1 MKKRI
6 ASVLVALVMVLSL
19 VPKTSW
25 AWTSTVTTL
34 EQLKSAMSELSYN
47 NTIEIV
53 VSGTIEISETL
64 NIRPTR
70 TTNGSMAW
78 YEYYNQRVVISGAD
92 ANSKL
97 VRAEGFKGSLF
108 NLTGEQGY
116 SGAGGSDHPAY
127 ATLTL
132 KDITVDGGGDKTT
145 ATDPAIYLSRYST
158 LTLDDGAVLRNCKS
172 QYYDGGAAGLYTSTS
187 EFVMNGTA
195 RMEDNEADYG
205 GGVYIGNILAS
216 FTMNGGTIANN
227 TATKYGGGVYCEA
240 NKQYGSNDTAKINLN
255 GGTITGNTAGIAG
268 GGVYFGGMTTCKVAG
283 TVNITGNT
291 QGDDKAASNL
301 HVAASAEDQ
310 AVLAGNVSSDSR
322 IGLNA
327 DLIPAYR
334 IVRGSSDTN
343 VFTSDRTNCAVT
355 KNGSV
360 SFNLDLLAN
369 EEHTHCACLQNQS
382 YGPYHDHDQ
391 DTKWVGIS
399 SLKSVKSYGCYY
411 LLNDVITT
419 DEGWGSDLDDVQIC
433 LNGHNIILENGYYRP
448 YIHVTNYHTLTITDC
463 AEEAGQITRKD
474 TADPKGT
481 CIIEIDAGCRFNM
494 FGGEIAGLDSSEN
507 SAPYPAAVFNRGTF
521 NLCGGKITGNKSH
534 AVYNENATMNLY
546 GGEIS
551 GNDTTYTDAS
561 AGAAVVLVSGSTLN
575 MTGGTIKD
583 NISNT
588 LGGGVYAKGLQSRSS
603 TMNFSGG
610 EISGNRV
617 NSTNDDLGF
626 DGGGGVYVD
635 LYAALDL
642 SGTARISGNYACA
655 VDYKESATFGGGFGG
670 GVYVAGTFDMRGGEI
685 CDNFAGLA
693 NYKNKYGNDDRR
705 GGDGGGV
712 YLYSKS
718 SFSMSG
724 GSIQDN
730 TVDDRGGG
738 VFVRGYDHT
747 ITLSGRSI
755 IQNNVDKD
763 DQDNNLYLENSSQ
776 QVSARRLSSGADIG
790 ISSGRTLAS
799 GQTVQ
804 ISSDACT
811 GSIQYV
817 SADRAGYETYLNSEG
832 LIYLRLKTYQVSVT
846 LPNGLTYKN
855 GGRLTQDC
863 LDLTPITISVTD
875 PDNYYIPDG
884 YSVTLNGITAAKVD
898 SYTIRVTGTAT
909 ADTAMTL
916 TAPTEKTAQ
925 TQPPTGL
932 TVTHPQSRTGYGRI
946 NGTNSSME
954 YRPVGGTRWS
964 QCGSAFTS
972 ALAGTYEVR
981 YAATETRKPSPS
993 TTVTLN
999 QYLEAIPVPTVYGP
1013 FTYNGNW
1020 QYGLLPGE
1028 VYGYELVGNGY
1039 RACRVGTYTVTVRPA
1054 AGFKWS
1060 DGTTGEKKLR
1070 WEIVKRTPAAG
1081 DFTFIAPENLEY
1093 DGTAKEAAVRWS
1105 TGGDRAMGMGYW
1117 PDNTFTVIYKQ
1128 NGKVV
1133 AAPTD
1138 MGTYQV
1144 YVTVPGNEDIN
1155 AVSELTD
1162 PSWTFT
1168 ITHTGNHQWG
1178 DWQHDDTQH
1187 WRSCAVPGCQ
1197 VKDSL
1202 GSHDGTAT
1210 CTERATCSICGAT
1223 YGTTDPNHHDLT
1235 HHDGTAATCTQP
1247 GSLEYWQCSD
1257 CHKLFADAAAAQ
1269 PITDTVIPAT
1279 HHANAQRTAGDPAT
1293 CTQDGCAAYWYCPD
1307 CGSYFADADGKLDES
1322 KTYTGPEDFY
1332 QEAMG
1337 HSFTHY
1343 VYDNNATYDDDGT
1356 ETAQCDHGCGLTDT
1370 RTKVGSKLI
1379 DEAAP
1384 AVEGV
1389 TDGGT
1394 YCLTAEITVTDPN
1407 LESVTLNGQP
1417 VELVDG
1423 KLTVSAA
1430 EGVQTLTA
1438 TDRFGNTVTVTFTV
1452 NAQHTEG
1459 EGKITTP
1466 ATTEREGVKTYAC
1479 TVCGQVLRTESVA
1492 KLPAPAEPTTPAVPT
1507 GDTGDTGL
1515 WMGLAALCGMSLAA
1529 LLRTGKRKEQ

>member
-132 KDITVDGGGDKTT
+132 KDITVDGGGDKTV

-172 QYYDGGAAGLYTSTS
+172 QHYDGGAAGLYTSTS

-369 EEHTHCACLQNQS
+369 EEHIHCACLQNQS

-411 LLNDVITT
+411 LLNDVTTT
-419 DEGWGSDLDDVQIC
+419 DEGWGSDLDDVRIC

-481 CIIEIDAGCRFNM
+481 CIIEIDAGCKFNM
-494 FGGEIAGLDSSEN
+494 FGGEITGLDSSEN

-626 DGGGGVYVD
+626 DGGGVYVD

-1269 PITDTVIPAT
+1269 PITDTVIPAI
-1279 HHANAQRTAGDPAT
+1279 HHANARRTAGDPAT
-1293 CTQDGCAAYWYCPD
+1293 CTQDGYAAYWYCPD

-1384 AVEGV
+1384 TVEGV

-1507 GDTGDTGL
+1507 GDTGGTGL

>member
-1 MKKRI
+1 
-6 ASVLVALVMVLSL
+6 
-19 VPKTSW
+19 
-25 AWTSTVTTL
+25 
-34 EQLKSAMSELSYN
+34 
-47 NTIEIV
+47 
-53 VSGTIEISETL
+53 
-64 NIRPTR
+64 
-70 TTNGSMAW
+70 
-78 YEYYNQRVVISGAD
+78 
-92 ANSKL
+92 
-97 VRAEGFKGSLF
+97 
-108 NLTGEQGY
+108 
-116 SGAGGSDHPAY
+116 
-127 ATLTL
+127 
-132 KDITVDGGGDKTT
+132 
-145 ATDPAIYLSRYST
+145 
-158 LTLDDGAVLRNCKS
+158 
-172 QYYDGGAAGLYTSTS
+172 
-187 EFVMNGTA
+187 
-195 RMEDNEADYG
+195 
-205 GGVYIGNILAS
+205 
-216 FTMNGGTIANN
+216 
-227 TATKYGGGVYCEA
+227 
-240 NKQYGSNDTAKINLN
+240 
-255 GGTITGNTAGIAG
+255 
-268 GGVYFGGMTTCKVAG
+268 MTTCKVAG

-334 IVRGSSDTN
+334 IVQGSSDTN
-343 VFTSDRTNCAVT
+343 VFTSDRANCAVT

-369 EEHTHCACLQNQS
+369 EKHIHCVCLQNQS

-411 LLNDVITT
+411 LLNDVTT
-419 DEGWGSDLDDVQIC
+419 NDEGWGSDLDDVRIC

-481 CIIEIDAGCRFNM
+481 RIIEIDAGCKFNM
-494 FGGEIAGLDSSEN
+494 FGGEITGLDSSEN
-507 SAPYPAAVFNRGTF
+507 SAPYPTAVSNRGTF
-521 NLCGGKITGNKSH
+521 NLCGGKITGS
-534 AVYNENATMNLY
+534 
-546 GGEIS
+546 
-551 GNDTTYTDAS
+551 
-561 AGAAVVLVSGSTLN
+561 
-575 MTGGTIKD
+575 
-583 NISNT
+583 
-588 LGGGVYAKGLQSRSS
+588 
-603 TMNFSGG
+603 
-610 EISGNRV
+610 RV

-626 DGGGGVYVD
+626 D
-635 LYAALDL
+635 
-642 SGTARISGNYACA
+642 
-655 VDYKESATFGGGFGG
+655 
-670 GVYVAGTFDMRGGEI
+670 
-685 CDNFAGLA
+685 
-693 NYKNKYGNDDRR
+693 
-705 GGDGGGV
+705 
-712 YLYSKS
+712 
-718 SFSMSG
+718 
-724 GSIQDN
+724 
-730 TVDDRGGG
+730 GGG

-747 ITLSGRSI
+747 ITLSGLSI

-763 DQDNNLYLENSSQ
+763 NQDNNLYLENSSQ

-804 ISSDACT
+804 ISSDAYT

-855 GGRLTQDC
+855 GGQLTQDC

-954 YRPVGGTRWS
+954 YRPVGGTSWS

-1028 VYGYELVGNGY
+1028 VYGYELVGSGY

-1060 DGTTGEKKLR
+1060 DGTTGEKKLQ
-1070 WEIVKRTPAAG
+1070 WEIVKRTPTAG
-1081 DFTFIAPENLEY
+1081 DFTFTAPESLEY
-1093 DGTAKEAAVRWS
+1093 DGTAKEATVRWS
-1105 TGGDRAMGMGYW
+1105 TGVDRTMGMGYW

-1210 CTERATCSICGAT
+1210 CTERATCSICGAA
-1223 YGTTDPNHHDLT
+1223 YGTTDPNHHGLT

-1293 CTQDGCAAYWYCPD
+1293 CTQDGYAAYWYCPD

-1322 KTYTGPEDFY
+1322 ETYTGPEDFY

-1384 AVEGV
+1384 TVEGV

-1452 NAQHTEG
+1452 NAQHTKG

-1479 TVCGQVLRTESVA
+1479 TVCGQVLRTESVT

>member
-108 NLTGEQGY
+108 NLMGEQGY

-127 ATLTL
+127 AALTL

-172 QYYDGGAAGLYTSTS
+172 QHYDGGAAGLYTSTS

-360 SFNLDLLAN
+360 NFNLDLLAN
-369 EEHTHCACLQNQS
+369 EEHTHCVCLQNQS
-382 YGPYHDHDQ
+382 YGPYHDHDE

-411 LLNDVITT
+411 LLNDVTTT

-463 AEEAGQITRKD
+463 AEEAGQITRKN
-474 TADPKGT
+474 TADPKGA
-481 CIIEIDAGCRFNM
+481 CIVEIDAGCKFNM
-494 FGGEIAGLDSSEN
+494 FGGEITGLDSSEN

-588 LGGGVYAKGLQSRSS
+588 LGGGVYVKGLQSRSS
-603 TMNFSGG
+603 ALNLSGG

-635 LYAALDL
+635 LYATLDL

-685 CDNFAGLA
+685 CGNFAGLA

-954 YRPVGGTRWS
+954 YRPVGGTSWS

-1028 VYGYELVGNGY
+1028 VYGYELVGSGY

-1060 DGTTGEKKLR
+1060 DGTTGEKKLQ

-1093 DGTAKEAAVRWS
+1093 DGTAKEATVRWS

-1117 PDNTFTVIYKQ
+1117 PDNTFTVLYKQ
-1128 NGKVV
+1128 NGKAV

-1168 ITHTGNHQWG
+1168 ITHTGNHRWG

-1223 YGTTDPNHHDLT
+1223 YGTKDPNHHDLT

-1307 CGSYFADADGKLDES
+1307 CGSYFADADGKLDGS

-1370 RTKVGSKLI
+1370 RTKVGSRLI

-1459 EGKITTP
+1459 DGKITTP

-1507 GDTGDTGL
+1507 GDTGNTGL

>member
-34 EQLKSAMSELSYN
+34 EQLKSAISELSYN

-78 YEYYNQRVVISGAD
+78 YEYYSQRVVISGAD

-108 NLTGEQGY
+108 NLMGEQGY

-127 ATLTL
+127 AALTL
-132 KDITVDGGGDKTT
+132 KDITVDGGGDKTA
-145 ATDPAIYLSRYST
+145 ATNPAIYVSRYGT

-172 QYYDGGAAGLYTSTS
+172 QYYAGGAVGLFAGTS

-205 GGVYIGNILAS
+205 GGVYVANILAA

-227 TATKYGGGVYCEA
+227 TATKYGGVYCEA
-240 NKQYGSNDTAKINLN
+240 NKQYGSEDTAKINLN

-343 VFTSDRTNCAVT
+343 VFTSDRANCAVT

-369 EEHTHCACLQNQS
+369 EEHIHCVCLQNQS
-382 YGPYHDHDQ
+382 YGPYHDHDK

-411 LLNDVITT
+411 LLNDVTTT

-463 AEEAGQITRKD
+463 AEGAGQITRKD

-481 CIIEIDAGCRFNM
+481 RIIEIDAGCKFNM
-494 FGGEIAGLDSSEN
+494 FGGEITGLDSSEN

-521 NLCGGKITGNKSH
+521 NLCGGKITGS
-534 AVYNENATMNLY
+534 
-546 GGEIS
+546 
-551 GNDTTYTDAS
+551 
-561 AGAAVVLVSGSTLN
+561 
-575 MTGGTIKD
+575 
-583 NISNT
+583 
-588 LGGGVYAKGLQSRSS
+588 
-603 TMNFSGG
+603 
-610 EISGNRV
+610 RV

-626 DGGGGVYVD
+626 DGGGV
-635 LYAALDL
+635 
-642 SGTARISGNYACA
+642 
-655 VDYKESATFGGGFGG
+655 
-670 GVYVAGTFDMRGGEI
+670 
-685 CDNFAGLA
+685 FA
-693 NYKNKYGNDDRR
+693 
-705 GGDGGGV
+705 
-712 YLYSKS
+712 
-718 SFSMSG
+718 
-724 GSIQDN
+724 
-730 TVDDRGGG
+730 
-738 VFVRGYDHT
+738 RGYDHT

-763 DQDNNLYLENSSQ
+763 NQDNNLYLENSSQ

-855 GGRLTQDC
+855 GGQLTQDC

-916 TAPTEKTAQ
+916 TAPTEKTVQ

-932 TVTHPQSRTGYGRI
+932 TVTHP
-946 NGTNSSME
+946 
-954 YRPVGGTRWS
+954 
-964 QCGSAFTS
+964 
-972 ALAGTYEVR
+972 
-981 YAATETRKPSPS
+981 
-993 TTVTLN
+993 
-999 QYLEAIPVPTVYGP
+999 
-1013 FTYNGNW
+1013 
-1020 QYGLLPGE
+1020 
-1028 VYGYELVGNGY
+1028 
-1039 RACRVGTYTVTVRPA
+1039 
-1054 AGFKWS
+1054 
-1060 DGTTGEKKLR
+1060 
-1070 WEIVKRTPAAG
+1070 
-1081 DFTFIAPENLEY
+1081 
-1093 DGTAKEAAVRWS
+1093 
-1105 TGGDRAMGMGYW
+1105 
-1117 PDNTFTVIYKQ
+1117 
-1128 NGKVV
+1128 
-1133 AAPTD
+1133 
-1138 MGTYQV
+1138 
-1144 YVTVPGNEDIN
+1144 
-1155 AVSELTD
+1155 
-1162 PSWTFT
+1162 
-1168 ITHTGNHQWG
+1168 
-1178 DWQHDDTQH
+1178 
-1187 WRSCAVPGCQ
+1187 
-1197 VKDSL
+1197 
-1202 GSHDGTAT
+1202 
-1210 CTERATCSICGAT
+1210 
-1223 YGTTDPNHHDLT
+1223 
-1235 HHDGTAATCTQP
+1235 
-1247 GSLEYWQCSD
+1247 
-1257 CHKLFADAAAAQ
+1257 
-1269 PITDTVIPAT
+1269 
-1279 HHANAQRTAGDPAT
+1279 
-1293 CTQDGCAAYWYCPD
+1293 
-1307 CGSYFADADGKLDES
+1307 
-1322 KTYTGPEDFY
+1322 
-1332 QEAMG
+1332 
-1337 HSFTHY
+1337 
-1343 VYDNNATYDDDGT
+1343 
-1356 ETAQCDHGCGLTDT
+1356 
-1370 RTKVGSKLI
+1370 
-1379 DEAAP
+1379 
-1384 AVEGV
+1384 
-1389 TDGGT
+1389 
-1394 YCLTAEITVTDPN
+1394 
-1407 LESVTLNGQP
+1407 
-1417 VELVDG
+1417 
-1423 KLTVSAA
+1423 
-1430 EGVQTLTA
+1430 
-1438 TDRFGNTVTVTFTV
+1438 
-1452 NAQHTEG
+1452 
-1459 EGKITTP
+1459 
-1466 ATTEREGVKTYAC
+1466 
-1479 TVCGQVLRTESVA
+1479 
-1492 KLPAPAEPTTPAVPT
+1492 
-1507 GDTGDTGL
+1507 
-1515 WMGLAALCGMSLAA
+1515 
-1529 LLRTGKRKEQ
+1529 

>member
-108 NLTGEQGY
+108 NLRGEQGY

-132 KDITVDGGGDKTT
+132 KDITVDGGGDKTV

-172 QYYDGGAAGLYTSTS
+172 QHYDGGAAGLYTSTS

-195 RMEDNEADYG
+195 RMEENEADYG

-240 NKQYGSNDTAKINLN
+240 SKRYGSEDTAKINLN

-369 EEHTHCACLQNQS
+369 EEHTHCVCLQNQS

-411 LLNDVITT
+411 LLNDVTTT
-419 DEGWGSDLDDVQIC
+419 DEGWGSDLDDVRIC

-481 CIIEIDAGCRFNM
+481 CIVEIDAGCKFNM
-494 FGGEIAGLDSSEN
+494 FGGEITGLDSSEN

-588 LGGGVYAKGLQSRSS
+588 LGGGVYVKGLQSRSS

-635 LYAALDL
+635 LYATLDL

-763 DQDNNLYLENSSQ
+763 NQDNNLYLENSSQ

-1028 VYGYELVGNGY
+1028 VYGYELVGSGY

-1060 DGTTGEKKLR
+1060 DGTTGEKKLQ
-1070 WEIVKRTPAAG
+1070 WEIVKRTPTAG
-1081 DFTFIAPENLEY
+1081 DFTFTAPGNLEY
-1093 DGTAKEAAVRWS
+1093 DGTAKEATVRWS
-1105 TGGDRAMGMGYW
+1105 TGSNWTMGMGYW
-1117 PDNTFTVIYKQ
+1117 PDNTFTVLYKQ

-1168 ITHTGNHQWG
+1168 ITHTGNHRWG

-1187 WRSCAVPGCQ
+1187 WRPCAVPGCQ

-1257 CHKLFADAAAAQ
+1257 CHKLFADAGATQ

-1279 HHANAQRTAGDPAT
+1279 HHANARRTAGDPAT
-1293 CTQDGCAAYWYCPD
+1293 CTQDGYAAYWYCPD
-1307 CGSYFADADGKLDES
+1307 CGSYFADAAGKLDES

-1389 TDGGT
+1389 MDGGT

-1407 LESVTLNGQP
+1407 LKSVTLNGQP

-1479 TVCGQVLRTESVA
+1479 TVCGQVLRTESVT

-1529 LLRTGKRKEQ
+1529 LLRSGKRKEQ

>member
-34 EQLKSAMSELSYN
+34 EQLKSAISELSYN

-78 YEYYNQRVVISGAD
+78 YEYYSQRVVISGAD

-108 NLTGEQGY
+108 NLMGEQGY

-127 ATLTL
+127 AALTL
-132 KDITVDGGGDKTT
+132 KDITVDGGGDKTA
-145 ATDPAIYLSRYST
+145 ATNPAIYVSRYGT

-172 QYYDGGAAGLYTSTS
+172 QYYAGGAVGLFAGTS
-187 EFVMNGTA
+187 EFVMNGAA

-205 GGVYIGNILAS
+205 GGVYVANILAA

-227 TATKYGGGVYCEA
+227 TATKYGGVYCEA
-240 NKQYGSNDTAKINLN
+240 NKQYGSEDTAKINLN

-343 VFTSDRTNCAVT
+343 VFTSDRANCAVT

-369 EEHTHCACLQNQS
+369 EEHIHCVCLQNQS
-382 YGPYHDHDQ
+382 YGPYHDHDK

-411 LLNDVITT
+411 LLNDVTTT

-474 TADPKGT
+474 TVDPKGT
-481 CIIEIDAGCRFNM
+481 RIIEIDAGCKFNM
-494 FGGEIAGLDSSEN
+494 FGGEITGLDSSEN

-521 NLCGGKITGNKSH
+521 NLCGGKITGS
-534 AVYNENATMNLY
+534 
-546 GGEIS
+546 
-551 GNDTTYTDAS
+551 
-561 AGAAVVLVSGSTLN
+561 
-575 MTGGTIKD
+575 
-583 NISNT
+583 
-588 LGGGVYAKGLQSRSS
+588 
-603 TMNFSGG
+603 
-610 EISGNRV
+610 RV

-626 DGGGGVYVD
+626 D
-635 LYAALDL
+635 
-642 SGTARISGNYACA
+642 
-655 VDYKESATFGGGFGG
+655 
-670 GVYVAGTFDMRGGEI
+670 
-685 CDNFAGLA
+685 
-693 NYKNKYGNDDRR
+693 
-705 GGDGGGV
+705 
-712 YLYSKS
+712 
-718 SFSMSG
+718 
-724 GSIQDN
+724 
-730 TVDDRGGG
+730 GGG

-747 ITLSGRSI
+747 ITLSGLSI

-763 DQDNNLYLENSSQ
+763 NQDNNLYLENSSQ

-855 GGRLTQDC
+855 GGQLTQDC

-875 PDNYYIPDG
+875 LDNYYIPDG

-954 YRPVGGTRWS
+954 YRPVGGTSWS

-1028 VYGYELVGNGY
+1028 VYGYELVGSGY

-1060 DGTTGEKKLR
+1060 DGTTGEKKLQ
-1070 WEIVKRTPAAG
+1070 WEIVKRTPTAG
-1081 DFTFIAPENLEY
+1081 DFTFTAPENLEY
-1093 DGTAKEAAVRWS
+1093 DGTAKEATVRWS
-1105 TGGDRAMGMGYW
+1105 TGGDRTMGMGYW

-1178 DWQHDDTQH
+1178 DWRHDDTQH

-1197 VKDSL
+1197 LKDSL

-1210 CTERATCSICGAT
+1210 CTERATCSICGAA
-1223 YGTTDPNHHDLT
+1223 YDTTDPNHHDLT

-1269 PITDTVIPAT
+1269 PITDTVIPAS

-1293 CTQDGCAAYWYCPD
+1293 CTQDGCAAYWHCPD

-1322 KTYTGPEDFY
+1322 ETYTGPEDFY

-1384 AVEGV
+1384 TVEGV

-1479 TVCGQVLRTESVA
+1479 TVCGQVLRTESVT

>member
-34 EQLKSAMSELSYN
+34 EQLKSAISELSYN

-78 YEYYNQRVVISGAD
+78 YEYYSQRVVISGAD

-108 NLTGEQGY
+108 NLMGEQGY

-127 ATLTL
+127 AALTL
-132 KDITVDGGGDKTT
+132 KDITVDGGGDKTA
-145 ATDPAIYLSRYST
+145 ATNPAIYVSRYGT

-172 QYYDGGAAGLYTSTS
+172 QYYAGGAVVLFAGTS

-205 GGVYIGNILAS
+205 GGVYVANILAA

-227 TATKYGGGVYCEA
+227 TATKYGGVYCEA
-240 NKQYGSNDTAKINLN
+240 NKQYGSEDTAKINLN

-343 VFTSDRTNCAVT
+343 VFTSDRANCAVT

-369 EEHTHCACLQNQS
+369 EEHIHCVCLQNQS

-411 LLNDVITT
+411 LLNDVTT
-419 DEGWGSDLDDVQIC
+419 NDEGWGSDLDDVRIC

-481 CIIEIDAGCRFNM
+481 RIIEIDAGCKFNM
-494 FGGEIAGLDSSEN
+494 FGGEITGLDSSEN
-507 SAPYPAAVFNRGTF
+507 SAPYPTAVSNRGTF
-521 NLCGGKITGNKSH
+521 NLCGGKITGS
-534 AVYNENATMNLY
+534 
-546 GGEIS
+546 
-551 GNDTTYTDAS
+551 
-561 AGAAVVLVSGSTLN
+561 
-575 MTGGTIKD
+575 
-583 NISNT
+583 
-588 LGGGVYAKGLQSRSS
+588 
-603 TMNFSGG
+603 
-610 EISGNRV
+610 RV

-626 DGGGGVYVD
+626 DGGGV
-635 LYAALDL
+635 
-642 SGTARISGNYACA
+642 
-655 VDYKESATFGGGFGG
+655 
-670 GVYVAGTFDMRGGEI
+670 
-685 CDNFAGLA
+685 FA
-693 NYKNKYGNDDRR
+693 
-705 GGDGGGV
+705 
-712 YLYSKS
+712 
-718 SFSMSG
+718 
-724 GSIQDN
+724 
-730 TVDDRGGG
+730 
-738 VFVRGYDHT
+738 RGYDHT

-763 DQDNNLYLENSSQ
+763 NQDNNLYLENSSQ

-855 GGRLTQDC
+855 GGQLTQDC

-954 YRPVGGTRWS
+954 YRPVGGTSWS

-1028 VYGYELVGNGY
+1028 VYGYELVGSGY

-1060 DGTTGEKKLR
+1060 DGTTGEKKLQ
-1070 WEIVKRTPAAG
+1070 WEIVKRTPTAG
-1081 DFTFIAPENLEY
+1081 DFTFTAPESLEY
-1093 DGTAKEAAVRWS
+1093 DGTAKEATVRWS
-1105 TGGDRAMGMGYW
+1105 TGVDRTMGMGYW
-1117 PDNTFTVIYKQ
+1117 PDNTFTVIYEQ

-1210 CTERATCSICGAT
+1210 CTERATCSICGAA
-1223 YGTTDPNHHDLT
+1223 YGTTDPNHHGLT

-1269 PITDTVIPAT
+1269 PITDTVIPAS

-1293 CTQDGCAAYWYCPD
+1293 CTQDGCAAYWHCPD

-1322 KTYTGPEDFY
+1322 ETYTGPEDFY

-1384 AVEGV
+1384 TVEGV

-1479 TVCGQVLRTESVA
+1479 TVCGQVLRTESVT

>member
-34 EQLKSAMSELSYN
+34 EQLKSAISELSYN

-108 NLTGEQGY
+108 NLRGEQGY

-127 ATLTL
+127 AALTL
-132 KDITVDGGGDKTT
+132 KDITVDGGGDKTV
-145 ATDPAIYLSRYST
+145 ATDPAIYLSQYST

-172 QYYDGGAAGLYTSTS
+172 QHYDGGAAGLYTSTS

-240 NKQYGSNDTAKINLN
+240 SKRYGSEDTAKINLN

-291 QGDDKAASNL
+291 QGDDKTASNL

-355 KNGSV
+355 KNKSV
-360 SFNLDLLAN
+360 SFSLDLLAN
-369 EEHTHCACLQNQS
+369 EEHIHCACLQNQS
-382 YGPYHDHDQ
+382 YGPYHDHDK

-399 SLKSVKSYGCYY
+399 SLKSIKGYGCYY
-411 LLNDVITT
+411 LLNDVTTT
-419 DEGWGSDLDDVQIC
+419 DEGWGSDLDDVRIC

-463 AEEAGQITRKD
+463 AQEAGQITRKN
-474 TADPKGT
+474 TADPKGA
-481 CIIEIDAGCRFNM
+481 CIVEIDAGCKFNM
-494 FGGEIAGLDSSEN
+494 FGGEITGLDSSEN
-507 SAPYPAAVFNRGTF
+507 SAPYPSAVFNRGTF

-534 AVYNENATMNLY
+534 AVYNENATMDLY

-551 GNDTTYTDAS
+551 RNDTTYTDAS

-575 MTGGTIKD
+575 MSGGTIKD

-588 LGGGVYAKGLQSRSS
+588 LGGGVYVKGIQSRSS

-635 LYAALDL
+635 LYATLDL

-670 GVYVAGTFDMRGGEI
+670 GVYVAGTFNMRGGEI

-925 TQPPTGL
+925 TQPPMGL

-1028 VYGYELVGNGY
+1028 VYGYELVGSGY
-1039 RACRVGTYTVTVRPA
+1039 SACRVGTYTVTVRPA

-1060 DGTTGEKKLR
+1060 DGTTGEKKLQ
-1070 WEIVKRTPAAG
+1070 WEIVKRTPTAG
-1081 DFTFIAPENLEY
+1081 DFTFTAPENLEY
-1093 DGTAKEAAVRWS
+1093 DGTAKEATVRWS
-1105 TGGDRAMGMGYW
+1105 TGGDRTMGMGYW

-1210 CTERATCSICGAT
+1210 CTERATCSICGAA

-1269 PITDTVIPAT
+1269 PIIDTVIPAT

-1293 CTQDGCAAYWYCPD
+1293 CTQDGCAAYCYCPD
-1307 CGSYFADADGKLDES
+1307 CASYFADADGKLDGS

-1370 RTKVGSKLI
+1370 RTKVGSRLI

-1459 EGKITTP
+1459 DGKITTP

-1507 GDTGDTGL
+1507 GDTGNTGL

>member
-1 MKKRI
+1 
-6 ASVLVALVMVLSL
+6 
-19 VPKTSW
+19 
-25 AWTSTVTTL
+25 
-34 EQLKSAMSELSYN
+34 
-47 NTIEIV
+47 
-53 VSGTIEISETL
+53 
-64 NIRPTR
+64 
-70 TTNGSMAW
+70 
-78 YEYYNQRVVISGAD
+78 
-92 ANSKL
+92 
-97 VRAEGFKGSLF
+97 
-108 NLTGEQGY
+108 
-116 SGAGGSDHPAY
+116 
-127 ATLTL
+127 
-132 KDITVDGGGDKTT
+132 
-145 ATDPAIYLSRYST
+145 
-158 LTLDDGAVLRNCKS
+158 
-172 QYYDGGAAGLYTSTS
+172 
-187 EFVMNGTA
+187 
-195 RMEDNEADYG
+195 
-205 GGVYIGNILAS
+205 
-216 FTMNGGTIANN
+216 
-227 TATKYGGGVYCEA
+227 
-240 NKQYGSNDTAKINLN
+240 
-255 GGTITGNTAGIAG
+255 
-268 GGVYFGGMTTCKVAG
+268 MTTCKVAG

-334 IVRGSSDTN
+334 IVQGSSDTN
-343 VFTSDRTNCAVT
+343 VFTSDRANCAVT

-369 EEHTHCACLQNQS
+369 EKHIHCVCLQNQS

-411 LLNDVITT
+411 LLNDVTT
-419 DEGWGSDLDDVQIC
+419 NDEGWGSDLDDVRIC

-481 CIIEIDAGCRFNM
+481 RIIEIDAGCKFNM
-494 FGGEIAGLDSSEN
+494 FGGEITGLDSSEN
-507 SAPYPAAVFNRGTF
+507 SAPYPTAVSNRGTF
-521 NLCGGKITGNKSH
+521 NLCGGKITGS
-534 AVYNENATMNLY
+534 
-546 GGEIS
+546 
-551 GNDTTYTDAS
+551 
-561 AGAAVVLVSGSTLN
+561 
-575 MTGGTIKD
+575 
-583 NISNT
+583 
-588 LGGGVYAKGLQSRSS
+588 
-603 TMNFSGG
+603 
-610 EISGNRV
+610 RV

-626 DGGGGVYVD
+626 D
-635 LYAALDL
+635 
-642 SGTARISGNYACA
+642 
-655 VDYKESATFGGGFGG
+655 
-670 GVYVAGTFDMRGGEI
+670 
-685 CDNFAGLA
+685 
-693 NYKNKYGNDDRR
+693 
-705 GGDGGGV
+705 
-712 YLYSKS
+712 
-718 SFSMSG
+718 
-724 GSIQDN
+724 
-730 TVDDRGGG
+730 GG

-747 ITLSGRSI
+747 ITLSGLSI

-763 DQDNNLYLENSSQ
+763 NQDNNLYLENSSQ

-804 ISSDACT
+804 ISSDAYT

-855 GGRLTQDC
+855 GGQLTQDC

-916 TAPTEKTAQ
+916 TAPTEKTVQ

-954 YRPVGGTRWS
+954 YRPVGGTSWS

-981 YAATETRKPSPS
+981 YAATEPRKPSPS

-1028 VYGYELVGNGY
+1028 VYGYELVGSGY

-1060 DGTTGEKKLR
+1060 DGTTGEKKLQ
-1070 WEIVKRTPAAG
+1070 WEIVKRTPTAG
-1081 DFTFIAPENLEY
+1081 DFTFTAPESLEY
-1093 DGTAKEAAVRWS
+1093 DGTAKEATVRWS
-1105 TGGDRAMGMGYW
+1105 TGVDRTMGMGYW
-1117 PDNTFTVIYKQ
+1117 PDNTFTVIYEQ

-1210 CTERATCSICGAT
+1210 CTERATCSICGAA
-1223 YGTTDPNHHDLT
+1223 YGTTDPNHHGLT

-1293 CTQDGCAAYWYCPD
+1293 CTQDGYAAYWYCPD

-1322 KTYTGPEDFY
+1322 ETYTGPEDFY

-1389 TDGGT
+1389 
-1394 YCLTAEITVTDPN
+1394 
-1407 LESVTLNGQP
+1407 
-1417 VELVDG
+1417 
-1423 KLTVSAA
+1423 
-1430 EGVQTLTA
+1430 
-1438 TDRFGNTVTVTFTV
+1438 
-1452 NAQHTEG
+1452 
-1459 EGKITTP
+1459 
-1466 ATTEREGVKTYAC
+1466 KTYAC

-1492 KLPAPAEPTTPAVPT
+1492 KLPAPTEPTTSAVPT

>member
-1 MKKRI
+1 
-6 ASVLVALVMVLSL
+6 
-19 VPKTSW
+19 
-25 AWTSTVTTL
+25 
-34 EQLKSAMSELSYN
+34 
-47 NTIEIV
+47 
-53 VSGTIEISETL
+53 
-64 NIRPTR
+64 
-70 TTNGSMAW
+70 
-78 YEYYNQRVVISGAD
+78 
-92 ANSKL
+92 
-97 VRAEGFKGSLF
+97 
-108 NLTGEQGY
+108 
-116 SGAGGSDHPAY
+116 
-127 ATLTL
+127 
-132 KDITVDGGGDKTT
+132 
-145 ATDPAIYLSRYST
+145 
-158 LTLDDGAVLRNCKS
+158 
-172 QYYDGGAAGLYTSTS
+172 
-187 EFVMNGTA
+187 
-195 RMEDNEADYG
+195 
-205 GGVYIGNILAS
+205 
-216 FTMNGGTIANN
+216 
-227 TATKYGGGVYCEA
+227 
-240 NKQYGSNDTAKINLN
+240 
-255 GGTITGNTAGIAG
+255 
-268 GGVYFGGMTTCKVAG
+268 MTTCKVAG

-334 IVRGSSDTN
+334 IVQGSSDTN
-343 VFTSDRTNCAVT
+343 VFTSDRANCAVT

-369 EEHTHCACLQNQS
+369 EKHIHCVCLQNQS

-411 LLNDVITT
+411 LLNDVTT
-419 DEGWGSDLDDVQIC
+419 NDEGWGSDLDDVRIC

-481 CIIEIDAGCRFNM
+481 RIIEIDAGCKFNM
-494 FGGEIAGLDSSEN
+494 FGGEITGLDSSEN
-507 SAPYPAAVFNRGTF
+507 SAPYPTAVSNRGTF
-521 NLCGGKITGNKSH
+521 NLCGGKITGS
-534 AVYNENATMNLY
+534 
-546 GGEIS
+546 
-551 GNDTTYTDAS
+551 
-561 AGAAVVLVSGSTLN
+561 
-575 MTGGTIKD
+575 
-583 NISNT
+583 
-588 LGGGVYAKGLQSRSS
+588 
-603 TMNFSGG
+603 
-610 EISGNRV
+610 RV

-626 DGGGGVYVD
+626 D
-635 LYAALDL
+635 
-642 SGTARISGNYACA
+642 
-655 VDYKESATFGGGFGG
+655 
-670 GVYVAGTFDMRGGEI
+670 
-685 CDNFAGLA
+685 
-693 NYKNKYGNDDRR
+693 
-705 GGDGGGV
+705 
-712 YLYSKS
+712 
-718 SFSMSG
+718 
-724 GSIQDN
+724 
-730 TVDDRGGG
+730 GG

-747 ITLSGRSI
+747 ITLSGLSI

-763 DQDNNLYLENSSQ
+763 NQDNNLYLENSSQ

-855 GGRLTQDC
+855 GGQLTQDC

-875 PDNYYIPDG
+875 LDNYYIPDG

-954 YRPVGGTRWS
+954 YRPVGGTSWS

-1028 VYGYELVGNGY
+1028 VYGYELVGSGY

-1060 DGTTGEKKLR
+1060 DGTTGEKKLQ
-1070 WEIVKRTPAAG
+1070 WEIVKRTPTAG
-1081 DFTFIAPENLEY
+1081 DFTFTAPENLEY
-1093 DGTAKEAAVRWS
+1093 DGTAKEATVRWS
-1105 TGGDRAMGMGYW
+1105 TGGDRTMGMGYW

-1178 DWQHDDTQH
+1178 DWRHDDTQH

-1197 VKDSL
+1197 LKDSL

-1210 CTERATCSICGAT
+1210 CTERATCSICGAA
-1223 YGTTDPNHHDLT
+1223 YDTTDPNHHDLT

-1269 PITDTVIPAT
+1269 PITDTVIPAS

-1293 CTQDGCAAYWYCPD
+1293 CTQDGCAAYWHCPD

-1322 KTYTGPEDFY
+1322 ETYTGPEDFY

-1384 AVEGV
+1384 TVEGV

-1479 TVCGQVLRTESVA
+1479 TVCGQVLRTESVT

>member
-34 EQLKSAMSELSYN
+34 EQLKSAISELSYN

-78 YEYYNQRVVISGAD
+78 YEYYSQRVVISGAD

-108 NLTGEQGY
+108 NLMGEQGY

-127 ATLTL
+127 AALTL
-132 KDITVDGGGDKTT
+132 KDITVDGGGDKTA
-145 ATDPAIYLSRYST
+145 ATNPAIYVSRYGT

-172 QYYDGGAAGLYTSTS
+172 QYYAGGAVGLFAGTS

-205 GGVYIGNILAS
+205 GGVYVANILAA

-227 TATKYGGGVYCEA
+227 TATKYGGVYCEA
-240 NKQYGSNDTAKINLN
+240 NKQYGSEDTAKINLN

-343 VFTSDRTNCAVT
+343 VFTSDRANCAVT

-369 EEHTHCACLQNQS
+369 EEHIHCVCLQNQS

-411 LLNDVITT
+411 LLNDVTT
-419 DEGWGSDLDDVQIC
+419 NDEGWGSDLDDVRIC

-481 CIIEIDAGCRFNM
+481 RIIEIDAGCKFNM
-494 FGGEIAGLDSSEN
+494 FGGEITGLDSSEN
-507 SAPYPAAVFNRGTF
+507 SAPYPTAVSNRGTF
-521 NLCGGKITGNKSH
+521 NLCGGKITGS
-534 AVYNENATMNLY
+534 
-546 GGEIS
+546 
-551 GNDTTYTDAS
+551 
-561 AGAAVVLVSGSTLN
+561 
-575 MTGGTIKD
+575 
-583 NISNT
+583 
-588 LGGGVYAKGLQSRSS
+588 
-603 TMNFSGG
+603 
-610 EISGNRV
+610 RV

-626 DGGGGVYVD
+626 DGGGV
-635 LYAALDL
+635 
-642 SGTARISGNYACA
+642 
-655 VDYKESATFGGGFGG
+655 
-670 GVYVAGTFDMRGGEI
+670 
-685 CDNFAGLA
+685 FA
-693 NYKNKYGNDDRR
+693 
-705 GGDGGGV
+705 
-712 YLYSKS
+712 
-718 SFSMSG
+718 
-724 GSIQDN
+724 
-730 TVDDRGGG
+730 
-738 VFVRGYDHT
+738 RGYDHT

-763 DQDNNLYLENSSQ
+763 NQDNNLYLENSSQ

-855 GGRLTQDC
+855 GGQLTQDC

-909 ADTAMTL
+909 ADTAITL

-954 YRPVGGTRWS
+954 YRPVGGTSWS

-1028 VYGYELVGNGY
+1028 VYGYELVGSGY

-1060 DGTTGEKKLR
+1060 DGTTGEKKLQ
-1070 WEIVKRTPAAG
+1070 WEIVKRTPTAG
-1081 DFTFIAPENLEY
+1081 DFTFTAPESLEY
-1093 DGTAKEAAVRWS
+1093 DGTAKEATVRWS
-1105 TGGDRAMGMGYW
+1105 TGVDRTMGMGYW
-1117 PDNTFTVIYKQ
+1117 PDNTFTVIYEQ

-1210 CTERATCSICGAT
+1210 CTERATCSICGAA
-1223 YGTTDPNHHDLT
+1223 YGTTDPNHHGLT

-1293 CTQDGCAAYWYCPD
+1293 CTQDGYAAYWYCPD

-1322 KTYTGPEDFY
+1322 ETYTGPEDFY

-1389 TDGGT
+1389 
-1394 YCLTAEITVTDPN
+1394 
-1407 LESVTLNGQP
+1407 
-1417 VELVDG
+1417 
-1423 KLTVSAA
+1423 
-1430 EGVQTLTA
+1430 
-1438 TDRFGNTVTVTFTV
+1438 
-1452 NAQHTEG
+1452 
-1459 EGKITTP
+1459 
-1466 ATTEREGVKTYAC
+1466 KTYAC

-1492 KLPAPAEPTTPAVPT
+1492 KLPAPTEPTTSAVPT

>member
-108 NLTGEQGY
+108 NLMGEQGY

-127 ATLTL
+127 AALTL
-132 KDITVDGGGDKTT
+132 KDITVDGGDKTT

-172 QYYDGGAAGLYTSTS
+172 QHYDGGAAGLYTSTS

-360 SFNLDLLAN
+360 NFNLDLLAN
-369 EEHTHCACLQNQS
+369 EEHTHCVCLQNQS
-382 YGPYHDHDQ
+382 YGPYHDHDE

-411 LLNDVITT
+411 LLNDVTTT

-463 AEEAGQITRKD
+463 AEEAGQITRKN
-474 TADPKGT
+474 TADPKGA
-481 CIIEIDAGCRFNM
+481 CIVEIDAGCKFNM
-494 FGGEIAGLDSSEN
+494 FGGEITGLDSSEN

-551 GNDTTYTDAS
+551 RNDTTYTDAS

-575 MTGGTIKD
+575 MTGGAIKD

-588 LGGGVYAKGLQSRSS
+588 LGGGVYVKGLQSRSS

-635 LYAALDL
+635 LYATLDL

-738 VFVRGYDHT
+738 VFVRGYGNT

-763 DQDNNLYLENSSQ
+763 NQDNNLYLENSSQ

-1028 VYGYELVGNGY
+1028 VYGYELVGSGY
-1039 RACRVGTYTVTVRPA
+1039 SACRVGTYTVTVRPA

-1070 WEIVKRTPAAG
+1070 WEIVKRTPTAG
-1081 DFTFIAPENLEY
+1081 DFTFTAPENLEY
-1093 DGTAKEAAVRWS
+1093 DGTAKEATVRWS
-1105 TGGDRAMGMGYW
+1105 TGGDRTMGMGYW

-1187 WRSCAVPGCQ
+1187 WRSCTVPGCQ

-1223 YGTTDPNHHDLT
+1223 YGTKDPNHHDLT

-1279 HHANAQRTAGDPAT
+1279 HHANARRTAGDPAT
-1293 CTQDGCAAYWYCPD
+1293 CTQDGYAAYWYCPD

-1438 TDRFGNTVTVTFTV
+1438 TDRFGNTVTVTFAV

-1492 KLPAPAEPTTPAVPT
+1492 KLPAPAEPTAPAVPT

>member
-78 YEYYNQRVVISGAD
+78 YEYYSQRVVISGAD

-108 NLTGEQGY
+108 NLMGEQGY

-127 ATLTL
+127 AALTL
-132 KDITVDGGGDKTT
+132 KDITVDGGGDKTA
-145 ATDPAIYLSRYST
+145 ATNPAIYVSRYGT

-172 QYYDGGAAGLYTSTS
+172 QYYAGGAVGLFAGTS

-205 GGVYIGNILAS
+205 GGVYVANILAA

-227 TATKYGGGVYCEA
+227 TATKYGGVYCEA
-240 NKQYGSNDTAKINLN
+240 NKQYGSEDTAKINLN

-283 TVNITGNT
+283 TVNIAGNT

-334 IVRGSSDTN
+334 IVQGSSDTN
-343 VFTSDRTNCAVT
+343 VFTSDRANCAVT

-369 EEHTHCACLQNQS
+369 EKHIHCVCLQNQS

-411 LLNDVITT
+411 LLNDVTT
-419 DEGWGSDLDDVQIC
+419 NDEGWGSDLDDVRIC

-481 CIIEIDAGCRFNM
+481 RIIEIDAGCKFNM
-494 FGGEIAGLDSSEN
+494 FGGEITGLDSSEN
-507 SAPYPAAVFNRGTF
+507 SAPYPTAVSNRGTF
-521 NLCGGKITGNKSH
+521 NLCGGKITGS
-534 AVYNENATMNLY
+534 
-546 GGEIS
+546 
-551 GNDTTYTDAS
+551 
-561 AGAAVVLVSGSTLN
+561 
-575 MTGGTIKD
+575 
-583 NISNT
+583 
-588 LGGGVYAKGLQSRSS
+588 
-603 TMNFSGG
+603 
-610 EISGNRV
+610 RV

-626 DGGGGVYVD
+626 D
-635 LYAALDL
+635 
-642 SGTARISGNYACA
+642 
-655 VDYKESATFGGGFGG
+655 
-670 GVYVAGTFDMRGGEI
+670 
-685 CDNFAGLA
+685 
-693 NYKNKYGNDDRR
+693 
-705 GGDGGGV
+705 
-712 YLYSKS
+712 
-718 SFSMSG
+718 
-724 GSIQDN
+724 
-730 TVDDRGGG
+730 GG

-747 ITLSGRSI
+747 ITLSGLSI

-763 DQDNNLYLENSSQ
+763 NQDNNLYLENSSQ

-855 GGRLTQDC
+855 GGQLTQDC

-954 YRPVGGTRWS
+954 YRPVGGTSWS

-1028 VYGYELVGNGY
+1028 VYGYELVGSGY

-1060 DGTTGEKKLR
+1060 DGTTGEKKLQ
-1070 WEIVKRTPAAG
+1070 WEIVKRTPTAG
-1081 DFTFIAPENLEY
+1081 DFTFTAPESLEY
-1093 DGTAKEAAVRWS
+1093 DGTAKEATVRWS
-1105 TGGDRAMGMGYW
+1105 TGVDRTMGMGYW

-1178 DWQHDDTQH
+1178 DWRHDDTQH
-1187 WRSCAVPGCQ
+1187 WRSCAVPDCQ
-1197 VKDSL
+1197 LKDSL

-1210 CTERATCSICGAT
+1210 CTERATCSICGAA
-1223 YGTTDPNHHDLT
+1223 YDTTDPNHHDLT

-1269 PITDTVIPAT
+1269 PITDTVIPAS
-1279 HHANAQRTAGDPAT
+1279 HHANAQRTAGNPAT

-1322 KTYTGPEDFY
+1322 ETYTGQEDFY

-1479 TVCGQVLRTESVA
+1479 TVCGQVLRTESVT

>member
-108 NLTGEQGY
+108 NLMGEQGY

-127 ATLTL
+127 AALTL

-172 QYYDGGAAGLYTSTS
+172 QHYDGGAAGLYTSTS

-360 SFNLDLLAN
+360 NFNLDLLAN
-369 EEHTHCACLQNQS
+369 EEHTHCVCLQNQS
-382 YGPYHDHDQ
+382 YGPYHDHDE

-411 LLNDVITT
+411 LLNDVTTT

-463 AEEAGQITRKD
+463 AEEAGQITRKN
-474 TADPKGT
+474 TADPKGA
-481 CIIEIDAGCRFNM
+481 CIVEIDAGCKFNM
-494 FGGEIAGLDSSEN
+494 FGGEITGLDSSEN

-551 GNDTTYTDAS
+551 RNDTTYTDAS

-575 MTGGTIKD
+575 MTGGAIKD

-588 LGGGVYAKGLQSRSS
+588 LGGGVYVKGLQSRSS

-635 LYAALDL
+635 LYATLDL

-738 VFVRGYDHT
+738 VFVRGYGNT

-763 DQDNNLYLENSSQ
+763 NQDNNLYLENSSQ

-1028 VYGYELVGNGY
+1028 VYGYELVGSGY
-1039 RACRVGTYTVTVRPA
+1039 SACRVGTYTVTVRPA

-1070 WEIVKRTPAAG
+1070 WEIVKRTPTAG
-1081 DFTFIAPENLEY
+1081 DFTFTAPENLEY
-1093 DGTAKEAAVRWS
+1093 DGTAKEATVRWS
-1105 TGGDRAMGMGYW
+1105 TGGDRTMGMGYW

-1187 WRSCAVPGCQ
+1187 WRSCTVPGCQ

-1223 YGTTDPNHHDLT
+1223 YGTKDPNHHDLT

-1279 HHANAQRTAGDPAT
+1279 HHANARRTAGDPAT
-1293 CTQDGCAAYWYCPD
+1293 CTQDGYAAYWYCPD

-1343 VYDNNATYDDDGT
+1343 VYDNNVTYDDDGT

-1438 TDRFGNTVTVTFTV
+1438 TDRFGNTVTVTFAV

-1492 KLPAPAEPTTPAVPT
+1492 KLPAPAEPTAPAVPT

>member
-108 NLTGEQGY
+108 NLMGEQGY

-127 ATLTL
+127 AALTL
-132 KDITVDGGGDKTT
+132 KDITVDGGDKTT

-172 QYYDGGAAGLYTSTS
+172 QHYDGGAAGLYTSTS

-205 GGVYIGNILAS
+205 GGVYIGNILAA

-343 VFTSDRTNCAVT
+343 VFTSDRANCAVT
-355 KNGSV
+355 KNKSV
-360 SFNLDLLAN
+360 NFSLDLLAN
-369 EEHTHCACLQNQS
+369 EEHIHCACLQNQS
-382 YGPYHDHDQ
+382 YGPYHDHDK

-399 SLKSVKSYGCYY
+399 SLKSIKGYGCYY
-411 LLNDVITT
+411 LLNDVTTT
-419 DEGWGSDLDDVQIC
+419 DEGWGSNLDDVRIC

-463 AEEAGQITRKD
+463 AQEAGQITRKD

-481 CIIEIDAGCRFNM
+481 CIVEIDAGCKFNM
-494 FGGEIAGLDSSEN
+494 FGGEITGLDSSEN

-551 GNDTTYTDAS
+551 RNDTTYTDAS
-561 AGAAVVLVSGSTLN
+561 AGAAVVLGPGSTLN

-588 LGGGVYAKGLQSRSS
+588 LGGGVYVKGIQSRSS
-603 TMNFSGG
+603 TLNLSGG

-642 SGTARISGNYACA
+642 SGAARISGNYACA

-670 GVYVAGTFDMRGGEI
+670 GVYVAGTFNMRGGEI
-685 CDNFAGLA
+685 CGNFAGLA

-925 TQPPTGL
+925 TQPSTGL
-932 TVTHPQSRTGYGRI
+932 IVTHPQSRTGYGRI

-999 QYLEAIPVPTVYGP
+999 QYLEVIPVPTVYGP
-1013 FTYNGNW
+1013 FTYNGDW

-1028 VYGYELVGNGY
+1028 VYGYELVGSGY

-1060 DGTTGEKKLR
+1060 DGTTGEKKLQ
-1070 WEIVKRTPAAG
+1070 WEIVKRTPTAG
-1081 DFTFIAPENLEY
+1081 DFTFTAPANLEY
-1093 DGTAKEAAVRWS
+1093 DGTAKEATVRWS
-1105 TGGDRAMGMGYW
+1105 TGSNWTMGMGYW

-1223 YGTTDPNHHDLT
+1223 YGTKDPNHHDLT

-1279 HHANAQRTAGDPAT
+1279 HHANARRTAGDPAT
-1293 CTQDGCAAYWYCPD
+1293 CTQDGSAAYWYCPD
-1307 CGSYFADADGKLDES
+1307 CGSYFADAGGKLDES

-1438 TDRFGNTVTVTFTV
+1438 TDRFGNTVTVAFTV

>member
-127 ATLTL
+127 AALTL
-132 KDITVDGGGDKTT
+132 KDITVDGGGDKTA
-145 ATDPAIYLSRYST
+145 ATNPAIYVSRYGT

-1028 VYGYELVGNGY
+1028 VYGYELVSNGY

-1384 AVEGV
+1384 TVEGV
-1389 TDGGT
+1389 MDGGT

-1466 ATTEREGVKTYAC
+1466 ATTEHEGVKTYAC

>member
-132 KDITVDGGGDKTT
+132 KDITVDGGGDKTV

-172 QYYDGGAAGLYTSTS
+172 QHYDGGAAGLYTSTS

-205 GGVYIGNILAS
+205 GGVYVANILAA

-227 TATKYGGGVYCEA
+227 TARKYGGGVYCEA

-369 EEHTHCACLQNQS
+369 EEHTHCVCLQNQS

-411 LLNDVITT
+411 LLNDVTTT
-419 DEGWGSDLDDVQIC
+419 DEGWGSDLDDVRIC

-481 CIIEIDAGCRFNM
+481 CIVEIDAGCKFNM
-494 FGGEIAGLDSSEN
+494 FGGEITGLDSSEN

-588 LGGGVYAKGLQSRSS
+588 LGGGVYVKGLQSRSS

-635 LYAALDL
+635 LYATLDL

-1028 VYGYELVGNGY
+1028 VYGYELVGSGY
-1039 RACRVGTYTVTVRPA
+1039 SACRVGTYTVTVRPA

-1060 DGTTGEKKLR
+1060 DGTTGEKKLQ
-1070 WEIVKRTPAAG
+1070 WEIVKRTPTAG
-1081 DFTFIAPENLEY
+1081 DFTFTAPENLEY
-1093 DGTAKEAAVRWS
+1093 DGTAKEATVRWS
-1105 TGGDRAMGMGYW
+1105 TGGDRTMGMGYW
-1117 PDNTFTVIYKQ
+1117 PDNTFTVLYKQ

-1223 YGTTDPNHHDLT
+1223 YGTKDPNHHDLT

-1279 HHANAQRTAGDPAT
+1279 HHANARRTAGDPAT

-1307 CGSYFADADGKLDES
+1307 CGSYFADADGKLDGS

-1492 KLPAPAEPTTPAVPT
+1492 KLPAPAEPSTPAVPT

>member
-127 ATLTL
+127 AALTL
-132 KDITVDGGGDKTT
+132 KDITVDGGGDKTV
-145 ATDPAIYLSRYST
+145 AIDPAIYVSRYGT

-172 QYYDGGAAGLYTSTS
+172 QHYDGGAAGLYTSTS

-343 VFTSDRTNCAVT
+343 VFTSDRANCAVT
-355 KNGSV
+355 KNKSV
-360 SFNLDLLAN
+360 NFNLDLLAN
-369 EEHTHCACLQNQS
+369 EEHIHCACLQNQN
-382 YGPYHDHDQ
+382 YGPYHDHDK

-411 LLNDVITT
+411 LLNDVTTT

-481 CIIEIDAGCRFNM
+481 CIVEIDAGCKFNM
-494 FGGEIAGLDSSEN
+494 FGGEITGLDSSEN

-521 NLCGGKITGNKSH
+521 NLCGGKVTGNKSH

-588 LGGGVYAKGLQSRSS
+588 LGGGVYVKGLQSRSS

-635 LYAALDL
+635 LYATLDL

-655 VDYKESATFGGGFGG
+655 ADYKESATFGGGFGG

-846 LPNGLTYKN
+846 LPKGLTYKN

-1013 FTYNGNW
+1013 FTYNGDW

-1028 VYGYELVGNGY
+1028 VYGYELLGSGY

-1060 DGTTGEKKLR
+1060 DGTTGEKKLQ
-1070 WEIVKRTPAAG
+1070 WEIVKRTPTAG
-1081 DFTFIAPENLEY
+1081 DFTFTAPGNLEY
-1093 DGTAKEAAVRWS
+1093 DGTAKEATVRWS
-1105 TGGDRAMGMGYW
+1105 TGSNWTMGMGYW

-1279 HHANAQRTAGDPAT
+1279 HHANARRTAGDPAT

-1370 RTKVGSKLI
+1370 RTKVGSKLM

-1492 KLPAPAEPTTPAVPT
+1492 KLPAPAEPTPAVPT

>member
-34 EQLKSAMSELSYN
+34 EQLKSAISELSYN

-127 ATLTL
+127 AALTL
-132 KDITVDGGGDKTT
+132 KDITVDGGGDKTA

-172 QYYDGGAAGLYTSTS
+172 QHYDGGAAGLYTSTS

-240 NKQYGSNDTAKINLN
+240 SKQYGSEDTAKINLN

-360 SFNLDLLAN
+360 NFNLDLLAN
-369 EEHTHCACLQNQS
+369 EEHIHCACLQNQS

-411 LLNDVITT
+411 LLNDVTTT
-419 DEGWGSDLDDVQIC
+419 DEGWGSDLDDVRIC

-481 CIIEIDAGCRFNM
+481 CIVEIDAGCKFNM
-494 FGGEIAGLDSSEN
+494 FGGEITGLDSSEN

-588 LGGGVYAKGLQSRSS
+588 LGGGVYVKGLQSRSS

-635 LYAALDL
+635 LYATLDL

-738 VFVRGYDHT
+738 VFVRGYGNT

-763 DQDNNLYLENSSQ
+763 NQDNNLYLENSSQ

-1028 VYGYELVGNGY
+1028 VYGYELVGSGY

-1060 DGTTGEKKLR
+1060 DGTTGEKKLQ
-1070 WEIVKRTPAAG
+1070 WEIVKRTPTAG
-1081 DFTFIAPENLEY
+1081 DFTFTAPGNLEY
-1093 DGTAKEAAVRWS
+1093 DGTAKEATVRWS
-1105 TGGDRAMGMGYW
+1105 TGSNWTMGMGYW
-1117 PDNTFTVIYKQ
+1117 PDNTFTVLYKQ

-1168 ITHTGNHQWG
+1168 ITHTGNHRWG

-1197 VKDSL
+1197 VKGSL

-1210 CTERATCSICGAT
+1210 CTDRATCSICGAT

-1379 DEAAP
+1379 DKAAP

-1438 TDRFGNTVTVTFTV
+1438 TDRFGNTVTVAFTV

-1492 KLPAPAEPTTPAVPT
+1492 KLPAPAEPTTHAVPT

>member
-108 NLTGEQGY
+108 NLMGEQGY

-127 ATLTL
+127 AALTL

-360 SFNLDLLAN
+360 NFNLDLLAN
-369 EEHTHCACLQNQS
+369 EEHIHCACLQNQS
-382 YGPYHDHDQ
+382 YGPYHDHDK

-411 LLNDVITT
+411 LLNDVTT
-419 DEGWGSDLDDVQIC
+419 TEEGWGSDLDDVRIC

-463 AEEAGQITRKD
+463 AEEAGQITRKG

-481 CIIEIDAGCRFNM
+481 CIIEIDAGCKFNM
-494 FGGEIAGLDSSEN
+494 FGGEITGLDSSEN
-507 SAPYPAAVFNRGTF
+507 SAPYPTAVSNRGTF

-588 LGGGVYAKGLQSRSS
+588 LGGGVYVKGLQSRSS

-635 LYAALDL
+635 LYATLDL

-763 DQDNNLYLENSSQ
+763 NQDNNLYLENSSQ

-925 TQPPTGL
+925 TQPPMGL

-1028 VYGYELVGNGY
+1028 VYGYELVGSGY

-1060 DGTTGEKKLR
+1060 DGTTGEKKLQ
-1070 WEIVKRTPAAG
+1070 WEIVKRTPTAG
-1081 DFTFIAPENLEY
+1081 DFTFIAPGNLEY
-1093 DGTAKEAAVRWS
+1093 DGTAKEATVLWS
-1105 TGGDRAMGMGYW
+1105 TGSNWTMGMGYW

-1223 YGTTDPNHHDLT
+1223 YGTKDPNHHDLT
-1235 HHDGTAATCTQP
+1235 HHDGTTATCTQP

-1370 RTKVGSKLI
+1370 RTKVGSKLM
-1379 DEAAP
+1379 DEASP

-1417 VELVDG
+1417 VGLVDG

-1430 EGVQTLTA
+1430 EGIQTLTA

-1466 ATTEREGVKTYAC
+1466 ATTEREGIKTYAC

>member
-132 KDITVDGGGDKTT
+132 KDITVDGGGDKTV

-172 QYYDGGAAGLYTSTS
+172 QHYDGGAAGLYTSTS

-240 NKQYGSNDTAKINLN
+240 SKRYGSEDTAKINLN
-255 GGTITGNTAGIAG
+255 GGTITGNAAGIAG

-355 KNGSV
+355 KNKSV
-360 SFNLDLLAN
+360 SFSLDLLAN
-369 EEHTHCACLQNQS
+369 EEHIHCACLQNQS
-382 YGPYHDHDQ
+382 YGPYHDHDK

-399 SLKSVKSYGCYY
+399 SLKSIKGYGCYY
-411 LLNDVITT
+411 LLNDVTTT
-419 DEGWGSDLDDVQIC
+419 DEGWGSNLDDVRIC

-481 CIIEIDAGCRFNM
+481 CIIEIDAGCKFNM
-494 FGGEIAGLDSSEN
+494 FGGEITGLDSSEN
-507 SAPYPAAVFNRGTF
+507 SAPYPTAVSNRGTF

-575 MTGGTIKD
+575 MTGGAIKD

-588 LGGGVYAKGLQSRSS
+588 LGGGVYVKGIQSRSS
-603 TMNFSGG
+603 TMNLSGG

-635 LYAALDL
+635 LYATLDL

-738 VFVRGYDHT
+738 VFVRGYGNT

-763 DQDNNLYLENSSQ
+763 NQDNNLYLENSSQ

-1028 VYGYELVGNGY
+1028 VYGYELLGSGY

-1060 DGTTGEKKLR
+1060 DGTTGEKKLQ
-1070 WEIVKRTPAAG
+1070 WEIVKRTPTAG
-1081 DFTFIAPENLEY
+1081 DFTFTAPENLEY
-1093 DGTAKEAAVRWS
+1093 DGTAKEATVRWS
-1105 TGGDRAMGMGYW
+1105 TGGDRTMGMGYW
-1117 PDNTFTVIYKQ
+1117 PNNTFTVIYKQ

-1307 CGSYFADADGKLDES
+1307 CASYFADADGKLDES
-1322 KTYTGPEDFY
+1322 KTYTGPADFY

-1407 LESVTLNGQP
+1407 LESVILNGQP

-1479 TVCGQVLRTESVA
+1479 TVCDQVLRTESVA

-1529 LLRTGKRKEQ
+1529 MLRTGKRKEQ

>member
-47 NTIEIV
+47 NTIEII

-108 NLTGEQGY
+108 NLMGEQGY

-127 ATLTL
+127 AALTL
-132 KDITVDGGGDKTT
+132 KDITVDGGGDKTV

-172 QYYDGGAAGLYTSTS
+172 QHYDGGAAGLYTSTS

-240 NKQYGSNDTAKINLN
+240 SKQYGSEDTAKINLN

-291 QGDDKAASNL
+291 QGDDKTASNL

-355 KNGSV
+355 KNKSV

-369 EEHTHCACLQNQS
+369 EEHIHCVCLQNQS

-411 LLNDVITT
+411 LLNDVTTT

-463 AEEAGQITRKD
+463 AEEAGQITRKN

-481 CIIEIDAGCRFNM
+481 CIIEIDAGCKFNM
-494 FGGEIAGLDSSEN
+494 FGGEITGLDSSEN
-507 SAPYPAAVFNRGTF
+507 SAPYPTAVSNRGTF

-588 LGGGVYAKGLQSRSS
+588 LGGGVYVKGLQSRSS

-635 LYAALDL
+635 LYATLDL

-925 TQPPTGL
+925 TQPPMGL

-1060 DGTTGEKKLR
+1060 DGTTGEKKLQ
-1070 WEIVKRTPAAG
+1070 WEIVKRTPTAG
-1081 DFTFIAPENLEY
+1081 DFTFTAPENLEY
-1093 DGTAKEAAVRWS
+1093 DGTAKEATVRWS

-1144 YVTVPGNEDIN
+1144 YVTVPGNGDIN

-1210 CTERATCSICGAT
+1210 CTKRATCSICGAA
-1223 YGTTDPNHHDLT
+1223 YGTKDPNHHDLT

-1293 CTQDGCAAYWYCPD
+1293 CTQDGYAAYWYCPD

-1430 EGVQTLTA
+1430 EGAQTLTA

>member
-108 NLTGEQGY
+108 NLMGEQGY

-127 ATLTL
+127 AALTL

-172 QYYDGGAAGLYTSTS
+172 QHYDGGAAGLYTSTS

-360 SFNLDLLAN
+360 NFNLDLLAN
-369 EEHTHCACLQNQS
+369 EEHTHCVCLQNQS
-382 YGPYHDHDQ
+382 YGPYHDHDE

-411 LLNDVITT
+411 LLNDVTTT

-463 AEEAGQITRKD
+463 AEEAGQITRKN
-474 TADPKGT
+474 TADPKGA
-481 CIIEIDAGCRFNM
+481 CIVEIDAGCKFNM
-494 FGGEIAGLDSSEN
+494 FGGEITGLDSSEN

-551 GNDTTYTDAS
+551 RNDTTYTDAS

-575 MTGGTIKD
+575 MTGGAIKD

-588 LGGGVYAKGLQSRSS
+588 LGGGVYVKGLQSRSS

-635 LYAALDL
+635 LYATLDL

-738 VFVRGYDHT
+738 VFVRGYGNT

-763 DQDNNLYLENSSQ
+763 NQDNNLYLENSSQ

-1028 VYGYELVGNGY
+1028 VYGYELVGSGY
-1039 RACRVGTYTVTVRPA
+1039 SACRVGTYTVTVRPA

-1081 DFTFIAPENLEY
+1081 DFTFTAPENLEY
-1093 DGTAKEAAVRWS
+1093 DGTAKEATVRWS
-1105 TGGDRAMGMGYW
+1105 TGSNWTMGMGYW

-1168 ITHTGNHQWG
+1168 ITHTGNHRWG

-1197 VKDSL
+1197 VKGSL

-1235 HHDGTAATCTQP
+1235 HHDGTTATCTQP

-1279 HHANAQRTAGDPAT
+1279 HHANARRTAGDPAT

-1438 TDRFGNTVTVTFTV
+1438 TDRFGNTVTVTFAV

-1529 LLRTGKRKEQ
+1529 LLRTGKRKER

>member
-108 NLTGEQGY
+108 NLMGEQGY

-127 ATLTL
+127 AALTL

-343 VFTSDRTNCAVT
+343 VFISDRTNCAVT

-360 SFNLDLLAN
+360 NFNLDLLAN

-411 LLNDVITT
+411 LLNDVTTT
-419 DEGWGSDLDDVQIC
+419 DEGWGSDLDDVRIC

-481 CIIEIDAGCRFNM
+481 CIVEIDAGCKFNM
-494 FGGEIAGLDSSEN
+494 FGGEITGLDSSEN
-507 SAPYPAAVFNRGTF
+507 SAPYPTAVSNRGTF

-588 LGGGVYAKGLQSRSS
+588 LGGGVYVKGLQSRSS

-635 LYAALDL
+635 LYATLDL

-718 SFSMSG
+718 GFSMSG

-763 DQDNNLYLENSSQ
+763 NQDNNLYLENSSQ

-1028 VYGYELVGNGY
+1028 VYGYELVGSGY

-1060 DGTTGEKKLR
+1060 DGTTGEKKLQ
-1070 WEIVKRTPAAG
+1070 WEIVKRTPTAG
-1081 DFTFIAPENLEY
+1081 DFTFTAPGNLEY
-1093 DGTAKEAAVRWS
+1093 DGTAKEATVRWS
-1105 TGGDRAMGMGYW
+1105 TGSNWTMGMGYW

-1210 CTERATCSICGAT
+1210 CTDRATCSICGAA
-1223 YGTTDPNHHDLT
+1223 YGTKDPNHHDLT
-1235 HHDGTAATCTQP
+1235 HHDGTAATCTQL

-1279 HHANAQRTAGDPAT
+1279 HHANARRTAGDPAT
-1293 CTQDGCAAYWYCPD
+1293 CTQDGSAAYWYCPD

-1423 KLTVSAA
+1423 NLTVSAA

-1492 KLPAPAEPTTPAVPT
+1492 KLPAPAEPTTPTVPT

>member
-78 YEYYNQRVVISGAD
+78 YEYYSQRVVISGAD

-108 NLTGEQGY
+108 NLMGEQGY

-127 ATLTL
+127 AALTL
-132 KDITVDGGGDKTT
+132 KDITVDGGDKTA
-145 ATDPAIYLSRYST
+145 ATNPAIYVSRYGT

-172 QYYDGGAAGLYTSTS
+172 QYYAGGAVGLFAGTS

-205 GGVYIGNILAS
+205 GGVYVANILAA

-240 NKQYGSNDTAKINLN
+240 NKQYGSEDTAKINLN

-334 IVRGSSDTN
+334 IVQGSSDTN
-343 VFTSDRTNCAVT
+343 VFTSDRANCAVT

-369 EEHTHCACLQNQS
+369 EKHIHCVCLQNQS

-411 LLNDVITT
+411 LLNDITT
-419 DEGWGSDLDDVQIC
+419 NDEGWGSDLDDVRIC

-481 CIIEIDAGCRFNM
+481 RIIEIDAGCKFNM
-494 FGGEIAGLDSSEN
+494 FGGEITGLDSSEN
-507 SAPYPAAVFNRGTF
+507 SAPYPTAVSNRGTF
-521 NLCGGKITGNKSH
+521 NLCGGKITGS
-534 AVYNENATMNLY
+534 
-546 GGEIS
+546 
-551 GNDTTYTDAS
+551 
-561 AGAAVVLVSGSTLN
+561 
-575 MTGGTIKD
+575 
-583 NISNT
+583 
-588 LGGGVYAKGLQSRSS
+588 
-603 TMNFSGG
+603 
-610 EISGNRV
+610 RV

-626 DGGGGVYVD
+626 D
-635 LYAALDL
+635 
-642 SGTARISGNYACA
+642 
-655 VDYKESATFGGGFGG
+655 
-670 GVYVAGTFDMRGGEI
+670 
-685 CDNFAGLA
+685 
-693 NYKNKYGNDDRR
+693 
-705 GGDGGGV
+705 
-712 YLYSKS
+712 
-718 SFSMSG
+718 
-724 GSIQDN
+724 
-730 TVDDRGGG
+730 GGG

-747 ITLSGRSI
+747 ITLSGLSI

-763 DQDNNLYLENSSQ
+763 NQDNNLYLENSSQ

-855 GGRLTQDC
+855 GGQLTQDC

-916 TAPTEKTAQ
+916 TAPTEKTVQ

-954 YRPVGGTRWS
+954 YRPVGGTSWS

-1028 VYGYELVGNGY
+1028 VYGYELVGSGY

-1060 DGTTGEKKLR
+1060 DGTTGEKKLQ
-1070 WEIVKRTPAAG
+1070 WEIVKRTPTAG
-1081 DFTFIAPENLEY
+1081 DFTFTAPESLEY
-1093 DGTAKEAAVRWS
+1093 DGTAKEATVRWS
-1105 TGGDRAMGMGYW
+1105 TGVDRTMGMGYW
-1117 PDNTFTVIYKQ
+1117 PDNTFTVIYEQ

-1187 WRSCAVPGCQ
+1187 WRSCSVPGCQ

-1210 CTERATCSICGAT
+1210 CTERATCSICGAA
-1223 YGTTDPNHHDLT
+1223 YGTTDPNHHGLT

-1293 CTQDGCAAYWYCPD
+1293 CTQDGCAAYWHCPD

-1322 KTYTGPEDFY
+1322 ETYTGPEDFY

-1459 EGKITTP
+1459 EVKITTP

-1479 TVCGQVLRTESVA
+1479 TVCGQVLRTESVT
-1492 KLPAPAEPTTPAVPT
+1492 KLPAPAEPTTPAVP
-1507 GDTGDTGL
+1507 TGDTGL

>member
-127 ATLTL
+127 AALTL
-132 KDITVDGGGDKTT
+132 KDITVDGGGDKTA
-145 ATDPAIYLSRYST
+145 ATDPAIYVSRYGT

-172 QYYDGGAAGLYTSTS
+172 QYYAGGAVGLFAGTS

-205 GGVYIGNILAS
+205 GGVYVANILAA

-463 AEEAGQITRKD
+463 AQEAGQITRKD

-494 FGGEIAGLDSSEN
+494 FGGEITGLDSSEN

-575 MTGGTIKD
+575 MTGGAIKD

-588 LGGGVYAKGLQSRSS
+588 LGGGVYVKGLQSRSS

-635 LYAALDL
+635 LYATLDL

-655 VDYKESATFGGGFGG
+655 ADYKESATFGGGFGG

-954 YRPVGGTRWS
+954 YRPVGGTSWS

-1028 VYGYELVGNGY
+1028 VYGYELVGSGY

-1060 DGTTGEKKLR
+1060 DGTTGEKKLQ

-1093 DGTAKEAAVRWS
+1093 DGTAKEATVRWS

-1117 PDNTFTVIYKQ
+1117 PDNTFTVLYKQ
-1128 NGKVV
+1128 NGKAV

-1168 ITHTGNHQWG
+1168 ITHTGNHRWG

-1223 YGTTDPNHHDLT
+1223 YGTKDPNHHDLT

-1307 CGSYFADADGKLDES
+1307 CGSYFADADGKLDGS

-1370 RTKVGSKLI
+1370 RTKVGSRLI

-1459 EGKITTP
+1459 DGKITTP

-1507 GDTGDTGL
+1507 GDTGNTGL

>member
-1 MKKRI
+1 
-6 ASVLVALVMVLSL
+6 
-19 VPKTSW
+19 
-25 AWTSTVTTL
+25 
-34 EQLKSAMSELSYN
+34 
-47 NTIEIV
+47 
-53 VSGTIEISETL
+53 
-64 NIRPTR
+64 
-70 TTNGSMAW
+70 
-78 YEYYNQRVVISGAD
+78 
-92 ANSKL
+92 
-97 VRAEGFKGSLF
+97 
-108 NLTGEQGY
+108 
-116 SGAGGSDHPAY
+116 
-127 ATLTL
+127 
-132 KDITVDGGGDKTT
+132 
-145 ATDPAIYLSRYST
+145 
-158 LTLDDGAVLRNCKS
+158 
-172 QYYDGGAAGLYTSTS
+172 
-187 EFVMNGTA
+187 
-195 RMEDNEADYG
+195 
-205 GGVYIGNILAS
+205 
-216 FTMNGGTIANN
+216 
-227 TATKYGGGVYCEA
+227 
-240 NKQYGSNDTAKINLN
+240 
-255 GGTITGNTAGIAG
+255 
-268 GGVYFGGMTTCKVAG
+268 MTTCKVAG

-343 VFTSDRTNCAVT
+343 VFTSDRANCAVT

-369 EEHTHCACLQNQS
+369 EEHIHCVCLQNQS

-411 LLNDVITT
+411 LLNDVTT
-419 DEGWGSDLDDVQIC
+419 NDEGWGSDLDDVQIC

-481 CIIEIDAGCRFNM
+481 RIIEIDAGCKFNM
-494 FGGEIAGLDSSEN
+494 FGGEITGLDSSEN
-507 SAPYPAAVFNRGTF
+507 SAPYPTAVSNRGTF
-521 NLCGGKITGNKSH
+521 NLCGGKITGS
-534 AVYNENATMNLY
+534 
-546 GGEIS
+546 
-551 GNDTTYTDAS
+551 
-561 AGAAVVLVSGSTLN
+561 
-575 MTGGTIKD
+575 
-583 NISNT
+583 
-588 LGGGVYAKGLQSRSS
+588 
-603 TMNFSGG
+603 
-610 EISGNRV
+610 RV

-626 DGGGGVYVD
+626 D
-635 LYAALDL
+635 
-642 SGTARISGNYACA
+642 
-655 VDYKESATFGGGFGG
+655 
-670 GVYVAGTFDMRGGEI
+670 
-685 CDNFAGLA
+685 
-693 NYKNKYGNDDRR
+693 
-705 GGDGGGV
+705 
-712 YLYSKS
+712 
-718 SFSMSG
+718 
-724 GSIQDN
+724 
-730 TVDDRGGG
+730 GGG

-855 GGRLTQDC
+855 GGQLTQDC

-954 YRPVGGTRWS
+954 YRPVGGTSWS

-1028 VYGYELVGNGY
+1028 VYGYELVGSGY

-1060 DGTTGEKKLR
+1060 DGTTGEKKLQ
-1070 WEIVKRTPAAG
+1070 WEIVKRTPTAG
-1081 DFTFIAPENLEY
+1081 DFTFTAPESLEY
-1093 DGTAKEAAVRWS
+1093 DGTAKEATVRWS
-1105 TGGDRAMGMGYW
+1105 TGVDRTMGMGYW
-1117 PDNTFTVIYKQ
+1117 PDNTFTVIYEQ

-1210 CTERATCSICGAT
+1210 CTERATCSICGAA
-1223 YGTTDPNHHDLT
+1223 YGTTDPNHHGLT

-1293 CTQDGCAAYWYCPD
+1293 CTQDGYAAYWYCPD

-1322 KTYTGPEDFY
+1322 ETYTGPEDFY

-1389 TDGGT
+1389 
-1394 YCLTAEITVTDPN
+1394 
-1407 LESVTLNGQP
+1407 
-1417 VELVDG
+1417 
-1423 KLTVSAA
+1423 
-1430 EGVQTLTA
+1430 
-1438 TDRFGNTVTVTFTV
+1438 
-1452 NAQHTEG
+1452 
-1459 EGKITTP
+1459 
-1466 ATTEREGVKTYAC
+1466 KTYAC

-1492 KLPAPAEPTTPAVPT
+1492 KLPAPTEPTTSAVPT

>member
-108 NLTGEQGY
+108 NLMGEQGY

-127 ATLTL
+127 AALTL
-132 KDITVDGGGDKTT
+132 KDITVDGGGDKTA
-145 ATDPAIYLSRYST
+145 ATNPAIYVSRYGT

-172 QYYDGGAAGLYTSTS
+172 QYYAGGAVGLFAGTS

-205 GGVYIGNILAS
+205 GGVYVANILAA

-227 TATKYGGGVYCEA
+227 TATKYGGVYCEA
-240 NKQYGSNDTAKINLN
+240 NKQYGSEDTAKINLN

-334 IVRGSSDTN
+334 IVQGSSDTN
-343 VFTSDRTNCAVT
+343 VFTSDRANCAVT

-369 EEHTHCACLQNQS
+369 EKHIHCVCLQNQS
-382 YGPYHDHDQ
+382 YGPYHDHDK

-411 LLNDVITT
+411 LLNDVTT
-419 DEGWGSDLDDVQIC
+419 NDEGWGSDLDDVRIC

-481 CIIEIDAGCRFNM
+481 RIIEIDAGCKFNM
-494 FGGEIAGLDSSEN
+494 FGGEITGLDSSEN
-507 SAPYPAAVFNRGTF
+507 SAPYPTAVSNRGTF
-521 NLCGGKITGNKSH
+521 NLCGGKITGS
-534 AVYNENATMNLY
+534 
-546 GGEIS
+546 
-551 GNDTTYTDAS
+551 
-561 AGAAVVLVSGSTLN
+561 
-575 MTGGTIKD
+575 
-583 NISNT
+583 
-588 LGGGVYAKGLQSRSS
+588 
-603 TMNFSGG
+603 
-610 EISGNRV
+610 RV

-626 DGGGGVYVD
+626 DGGGV
-635 LYAALDL
+635 
-642 SGTARISGNYACA
+642 
-655 VDYKESATFGGGFGG
+655 
-670 GVYVAGTFDMRGGEI
+670 
-685 CDNFAGLA
+685 FA
-693 NYKNKYGNDDRR
+693 
-705 GGDGGGV
+705 
-712 YLYSKS
+712 
-718 SFSMSG
+718 
-724 GSIQDN
+724 
-730 TVDDRGGG
+730 
-738 VFVRGYDHT
+738 RGYDHT
-747 ITLSGRSI
+747 ITLSGLSI

-763 DQDNNLYLENSSQ
+763 NQDNNLYLENSSQ

-855 GGRLTQDC
+855 GGQLTQDC

-916 TAPTEKTAQ
+916 TAPTEKTVQ

-932 TVTHPQSRTGYGRI
+932 TVTHP
-946 NGTNSSME
+946 
-954 YRPVGGTRWS
+954 
-964 QCGSAFTS
+964 
-972 ALAGTYEVR
+972 
-981 YAATETRKPSPS
+981 
-993 TTVTLN
+993 
-999 QYLEAIPVPTVYGP
+999 
-1013 FTYNGNW
+1013 
-1020 QYGLLPGE
+1020 
-1028 VYGYELVGNGY
+1028 
-1039 RACRVGTYTVTVRPA
+1039 
-1054 AGFKWS
+1054 
-1060 DGTTGEKKLR
+1060 
-1070 WEIVKRTPAAG
+1070 
-1081 DFTFIAPENLEY
+1081 
-1093 DGTAKEAAVRWS
+1093 
-1105 TGGDRAMGMGYW
+1105 
-1117 PDNTFTVIYKQ
+1117 
-1128 NGKVV
+1128 
-1133 AAPTD
+1133 
-1138 MGTYQV
+1138 
-1144 YVTVPGNEDIN
+1144 
-1155 AVSELTD
+1155 
-1162 PSWTFT
+1162 
-1168 ITHTGNHQWG
+1168 
-1178 DWQHDDTQH
+1178 
-1187 WRSCAVPGCQ
+1187 
-1197 VKDSL
+1197 
-1202 GSHDGTAT
+1202 
-1210 CTERATCSICGAT
+1210 
-1223 YGTTDPNHHDLT
+1223 
-1235 HHDGTAATCTQP
+1235 
-1247 GSLEYWQCSD
+1247 
-1257 CHKLFADAAAAQ
+1257 
-1269 PITDTVIPAT
+1269 
-1279 HHANAQRTAGDPAT
+1279 
-1293 CTQDGCAAYWYCPD
+1293 
-1307 CGSYFADADGKLDES
+1307 
-1322 KTYTGPEDFY
+1322 
-1332 QEAMG
+1332 
-1337 HSFTHY
+1337 
-1343 VYDNNATYDDDGT
+1343 
-1356 ETAQCDHGCGLTDT
+1356 
-1370 RTKVGSKLI
+1370 
-1379 DEAAP
+1379 
-1384 AVEGV
+1384 
-1389 TDGGT
+1389 
-1394 YCLTAEITVTDPN
+1394 
-1407 LESVTLNGQP
+1407 
-1417 VELVDG
+1417 
-1423 KLTVSAA
+1423 
-1430 EGVQTLTA
+1430 
-1438 TDRFGNTVTVTFTV
+1438 
-1452 NAQHTEG
+1452 
-1459 EGKITTP
+1459 
-1466 ATTEREGVKTYAC
+1466 
-1479 TVCGQVLRTESVA
+1479 
-1492 KLPAPAEPTTPAVPT
+1492 
-1507 GDTGDTGL
+1507 
-1515 WMGLAALCGMSLAA
+1515 
-1529 LLRTGKRKEQ
+1529 

>member
-34 EQLKSAMSELSYN
+34 EQLKSAISELSYN

-78 YEYYNQRVVISGAD
+78 YEYYSQRVVISGAD

-108 NLTGEQGY
+108 NLMGEQGY

-127 ATLTL
+127 AALTL
-132 KDITVDGGGDKTT
+132 KDITVDGGGDKTA
-145 ATDPAIYLSRYST
+145 ATNPAIYVSRYGT

-172 QYYDGGAAGLYTSTS
+172 QYYAGGAVGLFAGTS

-205 GGVYIGNILAS
+205 GGVYVANILAA

-227 TATKYGGGVYCEA
+227 TATKYGGVYCEA
-240 NKQYGSNDTAKINLN
+240 NKQYGSEDTAKINLN

-343 VFTSDRTNCAVT
+343 VFTSDRANCAVT

-369 EEHTHCACLQNQS
+369 EEHIHCVCLQNQS

-411 LLNDVITT
+411 LLNDVTT
-419 DEGWGSDLDDVQIC
+419 NDEGWGSDLDDVRIC

-481 CIIEIDAGCRFNM
+481 RIIEIDAGCKFNM
-494 FGGEIAGLDSSEN
+494 FGGEITGLDSSEN
-507 SAPYPAAVFNRGTF
+507 SAPYPTAVSNRGTF
-521 NLCGGKITGNKSH
+521 NLCGGKITGS
-534 AVYNENATMNLY
+534 
-546 GGEIS
+546 
-551 GNDTTYTDAS
+551 
-561 AGAAVVLVSGSTLN
+561 
-575 MTGGTIKD
+575 
-583 NISNT
+583 
-588 LGGGVYAKGLQSRSS
+588 
-603 TMNFSGG
+603 
-610 EISGNRV
+610 RV

-626 DGGGGVYVD
+626 DGGGV
-635 LYAALDL
+635 
-642 SGTARISGNYACA
+642 
-655 VDYKESATFGGGFGG
+655 
-670 GVYVAGTFDMRGGEI
+670 
-685 CDNFAGLA
+685 FA
-693 NYKNKYGNDDRR
+693 
-705 GGDGGGV
+705 
-712 YLYSKS
+712 
-718 SFSMSG
+718 
-724 GSIQDN
+724 
-730 TVDDRGGG
+730 
-738 VFVRGYDHT
+738 RGYDHT

-763 DQDNNLYLENSSQ
+763 NQDNNLYLENSSQ

-855 GGRLTQDC
+855 GGQLTQDC

-954 YRPVGGTRWS
+954 YRPVGGTSWS

-1028 VYGYELVGNGY
+1028 VYGYELVGSGY

-1060 DGTTGEKKLR
+1060 DGTTGEKKLQ
-1070 WEIVKRTPAAG
+1070 WEIVKRTPTAG
-1081 DFTFIAPENLEY
+1081 DFTFTAPENLEY
-1093 DGTAKEAAVRWS
+1093 DGTAKEATVRWS
-1105 TGGDRAMGMGYW
+1105 TGGDRTMGMGYW

-1178 DWQHDDTQH
+1178 DWRHDDTQH

-1197 VKDSL
+1197 LKDSL

-1210 CTERATCSICGAT
+1210 CTERATCSICGAA
-1223 YGTTDPNHHDLT
+1223 YDTTDPNHHDLT

-1269 PITDTVIPAT
+1269 PITDTVIPAS

-1322 KTYTGPEDFY
+1322 ETYTGQEDFY

-1479 TVCGQVLRTESVA
+1479 TVCGQVLRTESVT

>member
-1 MKKRI
+1 
-6 ASVLVALVMVLSL
+6 
-19 VPKTSW
+19 
-25 AWTSTVTTL
+25 
-34 EQLKSAMSELSYN
+34 
-47 NTIEIV
+47 
-53 VSGTIEISETL
+53 
-64 NIRPTR
+64 
-70 TTNGSMAW
+70 
-78 YEYYNQRVVISGAD
+78 
-92 ANSKL
+92 
-97 VRAEGFKGSLF
+97 
-108 NLTGEQGY
+108 
-116 SGAGGSDHPAY
+116 
-127 ATLTL
+127 
-132 KDITVDGGGDKTT
+132 
-145 ATDPAIYLSRYST
+145 
-158 LTLDDGAVLRNCKS
+158 
-172 QYYDGGAAGLYTSTS
+172 
-187 EFVMNGTA
+187 
-195 RMEDNEADYG
+195 
-205 GGVYIGNILAS
+205 
-216 FTMNGGTIANN
+216 
-227 TATKYGGGVYCEA
+227 
-240 NKQYGSNDTAKINLN
+240 
-255 GGTITGNTAGIAG
+255 
-268 GGVYFGGMTTCKVAG
+268 MTTCKVAG

-334 IVRGSSDTN
+334 IVQGSSDTN
-343 VFTSDRTNCAVT
+343 VFTSDRANCAVT

-369 EEHTHCACLQNQS
+369 EKHIHCVCLQNQS

-411 LLNDVITT
+411 LLNDVTT
-419 DEGWGSDLDDVQIC
+419 NDEGWGSDLDDVRIC

-481 CIIEIDAGCRFNM
+481 RIIEIDAGCKFNM
-494 FGGEIAGLDSSEN
+494 FGGEITGLDSSEN

-521 NLCGGKITGNKSH
+521 NLCGGKITGS
-534 AVYNENATMNLY
+534 
-546 GGEIS
+546 
-551 GNDTTYTDAS
+551 
-561 AGAAVVLVSGSTLN
+561 
-575 MTGGTIKD
+575 
-583 NISNT
+583 
-588 LGGGVYAKGLQSRSS
+588 
-603 TMNFSGG
+603 
-610 EISGNRV
+610 RV

-626 DGGGGVYVD
+626 D
-635 LYAALDL
+635 
-642 SGTARISGNYACA
+642 
-655 VDYKESATFGGGFGG
+655 
-670 GVYVAGTFDMRGGEI
+670 
-685 CDNFAGLA
+685 
-693 NYKNKYGNDDRR
+693 
-705 GGDGGGV
+705 
-712 YLYSKS
+712 
-718 SFSMSG
+718 
-724 GSIQDN
+724 
-730 TVDDRGGG
+730 GGG

-747 ITLSGRSI
+747 ITLSGLSI

-763 DQDNNLYLENSSQ
+763 NQDNNLYLENSSQ

-855 GGRLTQDC
+855 GGQLTQDC

-875 PDNYYIPDG
+875 LDNYYIPDG

-954 YRPVGGTRWS
+954 YRPVGGTSWS

-981 YAATETRKPSPS
+981 YAATEPRKPSPS

-1028 VYGYELVGNGY
+1028 VYGYELVGSGY

-1060 DGTTGEKKLR
+1060 DGTTGEKKLQ
-1070 WEIVKRTPAAG
+1070 WEIVKRTPTAG
-1081 DFTFIAPENLEY
+1081 DFTFTAPESLEY
-1093 DGTAKEAAVRWS
+1093 DGTAKEATVRWS
-1105 TGGDRAMGMGYW
+1105 TGVDRTMGMGYW
-1117 PDNTFTVIYKQ
+1117 PDNTFTVIYEQ

-1210 CTERATCSICGAT
+1210 CTERATCSICGAA
-1223 YGTTDPNHHDLT
+1223 YGTTDPNHHGLT

-1293 CTQDGCAAYWYCPD
+1293 CTQDGYAAYWYCPD

-1322 KTYTGPEDFY
+1322 ETYTGPEDFY

-1389 TDGGT
+1389 
-1394 YCLTAEITVTDPN
+1394 
-1407 LESVTLNGQP
+1407 
-1417 VELVDG
+1417 
-1423 KLTVSAA
+1423 
-1430 EGVQTLTA
+1430 
-1438 TDRFGNTVTVTFTV
+1438 
-1452 NAQHTEG
+1452 
-1459 EGKITTP
+1459 
-1466 ATTEREGVKTYAC
+1466 KTYAC

-1492 KLPAPAEPTTPAVPT
+1492 KLPAPTEPTTSAVPT

>member
-108 NLTGEQGY
+108 NLMGEQGY

-127 ATLTL
+127 AALTL
-132 KDITVDGGGDKTT
+132 KDITVDGGGDKTA
-145 ATDPAIYLSRYST
+145 ATNPAIYVSRYGT

-172 QYYDGGAAGLYTSTS
+172 QYYAGGAVGLFAGTS

-205 GGVYIGNILAS
+205 GGVYVANILAA

-227 TATKYGGGVYCEA
+227 TATKYGGVYCEA
-240 NKQYGSNDTAKINLN
+240 NKQYGSEDTAKINLN

-301 HVAASAEDQ
+301 HVATSAEDQ

-343 VFTSDRTNCAVT
+343 VFTSDRANCAVT

-369 EEHTHCACLQNQS
+369 EEHIHCVCLQNQS
-382 YGPYHDHDQ
+382 YGPYHDHDK

-411 LLNDVITT
+411 LLNDVTTT

-481 CIIEIDAGCRFNM
+481 RIIEIDAGCKFNM
-494 FGGEIAGLDSSEN
+494 FGGEITGLDSSEN

-521 NLCGGKITGNKSH
+521 NLCGGKITGS
-534 AVYNENATMNLY
+534 
-546 GGEIS
+546 
-551 GNDTTYTDAS
+551 
-561 AGAAVVLVSGSTLN
+561 
-575 MTGGTIKD
+575 
-583 NISNT
+583 
-588 LGGGVYAKGLQSRSS
+588 
-603 TMNFSGG
+603 
-610 EISGNRV
+610 RV

-626 DGGGGVYVD
+626 D
-635 LYAALDL
+635 
-642 SGTARISGNYACA
+642 
-655 VDYKESATFGGGFGG
+655 
-670 GVYVAGTFDMRGGEI
+670 
-685 CDNFAGLA
+685 
-693 NYKNKYGNDDRR
+693 
-705 GGDGGGV
+705 
-712 YLYSKS
+712 
-718 SFSMSG
+718 
-724 GSIQDN
+724 
-730 TVDDRGGG
+730 GGG

-747 ITLSGRSI
+747 ITLSGLSI

-763 DQDNNLYLENSSQ
+763 NQDNNLYLENSSQ

-855 GGRLTQDC
+855 GGQLTQDC

-875 PDNYYIPDG
+875 LDNYYIPDG

-954 YRPVGGTRWS
+954 YRPVGGTSWS

-1028 VYGYELVGNGY
+1028 VYGYELVGSGY

-1060 DGTTGEKKLR
+1060 DGTTGEKKLQ
-1070 WEIVKRTPAAG
+1070 WEIVKRTPTAG
-1081 DFTFIAPENLEY
+1081 DFTFTAPENLEY
-1093 DGTAKEAAVRWS
+1093 DGTAKEATVRWS
-1105 TGGDRAMGMGYW
+1105 TGGDRTMGMGYW

-1178 DWQHDDTQH
+1178 DWRHDDTQH

-1197 VKDSL
+1197 LKDSL

-1210 CTERATCSICGAT
+1210 CTERATCSICGAA
-1223 YGTTDPNHHDLT
+1223 YDTTDPNHHDLT

-1293 CTQDGCAAYWYCPD
+1293 CTQDGCAAYWHCPD

-1322 KTYTGPEDFY
+1322 ETYTGPEDFY

-1384 AVEGV
+1384 TVEGV

-1479 TVCGQVLRTESVA
+1479 TVCGQVLRTESVT

>member
-108 NLTGEQGY
+108 NLMGEQGY

-127 ATLTL
+127 AALTL
-132 KDITVDGGGDKTT
+132 KDITVDGGDKTA
-145 ATDPAIYLSRYST
+145 ATNPAIYVSRYGT

-172 QYYDGGAAGLYTSTS
+172 QYYAGGAVGLFAGTS

-205 GGVYIGNILAS
+205 GGVYVANILAA

-240 NKQYGSNDTAKINLN
+240 NKQYGSEDTAKINLN

-334 IVRGSSDTN
+334 IVQGSSDTN
-343 VFTSDRTNCAVT
+343 VFTSDRANCAVT

-369 EEHTHCACLQNQS
+369 EKHIHCVCLQNQS

-411 LLNDVITT
+411 LLNDITT
-419 DEGWGSDLDDVQIC
+419 NDEGWGSDLDDVRIC

-481 CIIEIDAGCRFNM
+481 RIIEIDAGCKFNM
-494 FGGEIAGLDSSEN
+494 FGGEITGLDSSEN
-507 SAPYPAAVFNRGTF
+507 SAPYPTAVSNRGTF
-521 NLCGGKITGNKSH
+521 NLCGGKITGS
-534 AVYNENATMNLY
+534 
-546 GGEIS
+546 
-551 GNDTTYTDAS
+551 
-561 AGAAVVLVSGSTLN
+561 
-575 MTGGTIKD
+575 
-583 NISNT
+583 
-588 LGGGVYAKGLQSRSS
+588 
-603 TMNFSGG
+603 
-610 EISGNRV
+610 RV

-626 DGGGGVYVD
+626 D
-635 LYAALDL
+635 
-642 SGTARISGNYACA
+642 
-655 VDYKESATFGGGFGG
+655 
-670 GVYVAGTFDMRGGEI
+670 
-685 CDNFAGLA
+685 
-693 NYKNKYGNDDRR
+693 
-705 GGDGGGV
+705 
-712 YLYSKS
+712 
-718 SFSMSG
+718 
-724 GSIQDN
+724 
-730 TVDDRGGG
+730 GGG

-747 ITLSGRSI
+747 ITLSGLSI

-763 DQDNNLYLENSSQ
+763 NQDNNLYLENSSQ

-855 GGRLTQDC
+855 GGQLTQDC

-954 YRPVGGTRWS
+954 YRPVGGTSWS

-1028 VYGYELVGNGY
+1028 VYGYELVGSGY

-1060 DGTTGEKKLR
+1060 DGTTGEKKLQ
-1070 WEIVKRTPAAG
+1070 WEIVKRTPTAG
-1081 DFTFIAPENLEY
+1081 DFTFTAPESLEY
-1093 DGTAKEAAVRWS
+1093 DGTAKEATVRWS
-1105 TGGDRAMGMGYW
+1105 TGVDRTMGMGYW

-1178 DWQHDDTQH
+1178 DWRHDDTQH
-1187 WRSCAVPGCQ
+1187 WRSCAVPDCQ
-1197 VKDSL
+1197 LKDSL

-1210 CTERATCSICGAT
+1210 CTERATCSICGAA
-1223 YGTTDPNHHDLT
+1223 YDTTDPNHHDLT

-1269 PITDTVIPAT
+1269 PITDTVIPAS
-1279 HHANAQRTAGDPAT
+1279 HHANAQRTAGNPAT

-1322 KTYTGPEDFY
+1322 ETYTGQEDFY

-1479 TVCGQVLRTESVA
+1479 TVCGQVLRTESVT

>member
-127 ATLTL
+127 AALTL
-132 KDITVDGGGDKTT
+132 KDITVDGGGDKTV

-172 QYYDGGAAGLYTSTS
+172 QHYDGGAAGLYTSTS

-240 NKQYGSNDTAKINLN
+240 SKQYGSEDTAKINLN

-343 VFTSDRTNCAVT
+343 VFTSDRANCAVT

-369 EEHTHCACLQNQS
+369 EEHTHCACLQNQN

-411 LLNDVITT
+411 LLNDVTTT

-481 CIIEIDAGCRFNM
+481 CIIEIDAGCKFNM
-494 FGGEIAGLDSSEN
+494 FGGEITGLDSSEN
-507 SAPYPAAVFNRGTF
+507 SAPYPSAVFNRGTF

-551 GNDTTYTDAS
+551 RNDTTYTDAS

-575 MTGGTIKD
+575 MSGGTIKD

-588 LGGGVYAKGLQSRSS
+588 LGGGVYVKGLQSRSS

-635 LYAALDL
+635 LYATLDL

-763 DQDNNLYLENSSQ
+763 NQDNNLYLENSSQ

-1028 VYGYELVGNGY
+1028 VYGYELVGSGY
-1039 RACRVGTYTVTVRPA
+1039 SACRVGTYTVTVRPA

-1060 DGTTGEKKLR
+1060 DGTTGEKKLQ
-1070 WEIVKRTPAAG
+1070 WEIVKRTPTAG
-1081 DFTFIAPENLEY
+1081 DFTFTAPENLEY
-1093 DGTAKEAAVRWS
+1093 DGTAKEATVRWS

-1210 CTERATCSICGAT
+1210 CTKRATCSICGAA
-1223 YGTTDPNHHDLT
+1223 YGTKDPNHHDLT

-1279 HHANAQRTAGDPAT
+1279 HHANARRTAGDPAT
-1293 CTQDGCAAYWYCPD
+1293 CTQDGSAAYWYCPD

-1370 RTKVGSKLI
+1370 RTKVGSKLM

>member
-108 NLTGEQGY
+108 NLMGEQGY
-116 SGAGGSDHPAY
+116 SGAGGSNHPAY

-132 KDITVDGGGDKTT
+132 KDITVDGGGDKTV

-172 QYYDGGAAGLYTSTS
+172 QHYDGGAAGLYTSTS

-369 EEHTHCACLQNQS
+369 EEHVHCVCLQNQS

-411 LLNDVITT
+411 LLNDVTTT
-419 DEGWGSDLDDVQIC
+419 DEGWGSDLDDVRIC

-481 CIIEIDAGCRFNM
+481 CIVEIDAGCKFNM
-494 FGGEIAGLDSSEN
+494 FGGEITGLDSSEN
-507 SAPYPAAVFNRGTF
+507 SAPYPTAVSNRGTF

-588 LGGGVYAKGLQSRSS
+588 LGGGVYVKGLQSRSS

-635 LYAALDL
+635 LYATLDL

-685 CDNFAGLA
+685 CNNFAGLA

-763 DQDNNLYLENSSQ
+763 NQDNNLYLENSSQ

-909 ADTAMTL
+909 ADAAMTL

-954 YRPVGGTRWS
+954 YRPMGGTRWS

-999 QYLEAIPVPTVYGP
+999 QYLETIPVPTVYGP
-1013 FTYNGNW
+1013 FTYNGDW

-1028 VYGYELVGNGY
+1028 VYGYELVGSGY

-1060 DGTTGEKKLR
+1060 DGTTGEKKLQ
-1070 WEIVKRTPAAG
+1070 WEIVKRTPTAG
-1081 DFTFIAPENLEY
+1081 DFTFTAPGNLEY
-1093 DGTAKEAAVRWS
+1093 DGTAKEATVRWS
-1105 TGGDRAMGMGYW
+1105 TGSNRTMGMGYW

-1197 VKDSL
+1197 VKGSL

-1210 CTERATCSICGAT
+1210 CTERATCSICGAA

-1379 DEAAP
+1379 DKAAP

-1492 KLPAPAEPTTPAVPT
+1492 KLPAPTEPTTPAVPT

>member
-127 ATLTL
+127 AALTL
-132 KDITVDGGGDKTT
+132 KDITVDGGGDKTA
-145 ATDPAIYLSRYST
+145 ATNPAIYVSRYGT

-172 QYYDGGAAGLYTSTS
+172 QYYAGGAVGLFAGTS

-205 GGVYIGNILAS
+205 GGVYLANILAA

-343 VFTSDRTNCAVT
+343 VFTSDRANCAVT

-360 SFNLDLLAN
+360 NFNLDLLAN
-369 EEHTHCACLQNQS
+369 EEHTHCVCLQNQS
-382 YGPYHDHDQ
+382 YGPYHDHDK

-411 LLNDVITT
+411 LLNDVTTT
-419 DEGWGSDLDDVQIC
+419 DEGWGSDLDDVRIC

-481 CIIEIDAGCRFNM
+481 CIVEIDAGCRFNM
-494 FGGEIAGLDSSEN
+494 FGGEITGLDSSEN
-507 SAPYPAAVFNRGTF
+507 SAPYPTAVSNRGTF

-551 GNDTTYTDAS
+551 RNDTTYTDAS

-575 MTGGTIKD
+575 MSGGTIKN

-588 LGGGVYAKGLQSRSS
+588 LGGGVYVKGLQSRSS

-635 LYAALDL
+635 LYATLDL

-738 VFVRGYDHT
+738 VFVRGYGNT

-763 DQDNNLYLENSSQ
+763 NQDNNLYLENSSQ

-1028 VYGYELVGNGY
+1028 VYGYELLGNGY

-1060 DGTTGEKKLR
+1060 DGTTGEKKLQ
-1070 WEIVKRTPAAG
+1070 WEIVKRTPTAG
-1081 DFTFIAPENLEY
+1081 DFTFTAPENLEY
-1093 DGTAKEAAVRWS
+1093 DGTA
-1105 TGGDRAMGMGYW
+1105 
-1117 PDNTFTVIYKQ
+1117 
-1128 NGKVV
+1128 
-1133 AAPTD
+1133 
-1138 MGTYQV
+1138 
-1144 YVTVPGNEDIN
+1144 
-1155 AVSELTD
+1155 
-1162 PSWTFT
+1162 
-1168 ITHTGNHQWG
+1168 
-1178 DWQHDDTQH
+1178 
-1187 WRSCAVPGCQ
+1187 
-1197 VKDSL
+1197 
-1202 GSHDGTAT
+1202 T
-1210 CTERATCSICGAT
+1210 CTKRATCSICGAT

-1247 GSLEYWQCSD
+1247 GSLEYWQCGD

>member
-127 ATLTL
+127 AALTL
-132 KDITVDGGGDKTT
+132 KDITVDGGGDKTA
-145 ATDPAIYLSRYST
+145 ATNPAIYVSRYGT

-172 QYYDGGAAGLYTSTS
+172 QYYAGGAVGLFAGTS

-205 GGVYIGNILAS
+205 GGVYVANILAA

-343 VFTSDRTNCAVT
+343 VFTSDRANCAVT

-369 EEHTHCACLQNQS
+369 EEHTHCVCLQNQN
-382 YGPYHDHDQ
+382 YGPYHDHDKN
-391 DTKWVGIS
+391 TKWVGIS

-411 LLNDVITT
+411 LLNDVTTT
-419 DEGWGSDLDDVQIC
+419 DEGWGSNLDDVRIC

-474 TADPKGT
+474 TADPKGA
-481 CIIEIDAGCRFNM
+481 CIVEIDAGCKFNM
-494 FGGEIAGLDSSEN
+494 FGGEITGLDTSEN

-575 MTGGTIKD
+575 MSGGTIKD

-588 LGGGVYAKGLQSRSS
+588 LGGGVYAKGIQSRSS
-603 TMNFSGG
+603 TLNFSGG

-635 LYAALDL
+635 LYATLDL

-670 GVYVAGTFDMRGGEI
+670 GVYVAGTFNMRGGEI

-718 SFSMSG
+718 DFSMSG

-763 DQDNNLYLENSSQ
+763 NQDNNLYLENSSQ

-946 NGTNSSME
+946 NGTNNSME

-1028 VYGYELVGNGY
+1028 VYGYELLGSGY
-1039 RACRVGTYTVTVRPA
+1039 RACCVGTYTVTVRPA

-1060 DGTTGEKKLR
+1060 DGTTGEKKLQ
-1070 WEIVKRTPAAG
+1070 WEIVKRTPTAG
-1081 DFTFIAPENLEY
+1081 DFTFTAPENLEY
-1093 DGTAKEAAVRWS
+1093 DGTAKEATVRWS
-1105 TGGDRAMGMGYW
+1105 TGGDRTMGMGYW

-1210 CTERATCSICGAT
+1210 CTKKATCSICGAT

-1257 CHKLFADAAAAQ
+1257 CHKLFADAGATQ

-1307 CGSYFADADGKLDES
+1307 CGSYFADVDGKLDES

-1332 QEAMG
+1332 QAALG

-1389 TDGGT
+1389 ADGGT
-1394 YCLTAEITVTDPN
+1394 YCLTAEIAVTDPN

-1466 ATTEREGVKTYAC
+1466 ATTEREGIKTYAC
-1479 TVCGQVLRTESVA
+1479 TVCGQVLRTESVT

>member
-34 EQLKSAMSELSYN
+34 EQLKSAISELSYN

-78 YEYYNQRVVISGAD
+78 YEYYSQRVVISGAD

-108 NLTGEQGY
+108 NLMGEQGY

-127 ATLTL
+127 AALTL
-132 KDITVDGGGDKTT
+132 KDITVDGGGDKTA
-145 ATDPAIYLSRYST
+145 ATNPAIYVSRYGT

-172 QYYDGGAAGLYTSTS
+172 QYYAGGAVGLFAGTS

-205 GGVYIGNILAS
+205 GGVYVANILAA

-227 TATKYGGGVYCEA
+227 TATKYGGVYCEA
-240 NKQYGSNDTAKINLN
+240 NKQYGSEDTAKINLN

-343 VFTSDRTNCAVT
+343 VFTSDRANCAVT

-369 EEHTHCACLQNQS
+369 EEHIHCVCLQNQS

-411 LLNDVITT
+411 LLNDVTT
-419 DEGWGSDLDDVQIC
+419 NDEGWGSDLDDVRIC

-481 CIIEIDAGCRFNM
+481 RIIEIDAGCKFNM
-494 FGGEIAGLDSSEN
+494 FGGEITGLDSSEN
-507 SAPYPAAVFNRGTF
+507 SAPYPTAVSNRGTF
-521 NLCGGKITGNKSH
+521 NLCGGKITGS
-534 AVYNENATMNLY
+534 
-546 GGEIS
+546 
-551 GNDTTYTDAS
+551 
-561 AGAAVVLVSGSTLN
+561 
-575 MTGGTIKD
+575 
-583 NISNT
+583 
-588 LGGGVYAKGLQSRSS
+588 
-603 TMNFSGG
+603 
-610 EISGNRV
+610 RV

-626 DGGGGVYVD
+626 DGGGV
-635 LYAALDL
+635 
-642 SGTARISGNYACA
+642 
-655 VDYKESATFGGGFGG
+655 
-670 GVYVAGTFDMRGGEI
+670 
-685 CDNFAGLA
+685 FA
-693 NYKNKYGNDDRR
+693 
-705 GGDGGGV
+705 
-712 YLYSKS
+712 
-718 SFSMSG
+718 
-724 GSIQDN
+724 
-730 TVDDRGGG
+730 
-738 VFVRGYDHT
+738 RGYDHT

-763 DQDNNLYLENSSQ
+763 NQDNNLYLENSSQ

-855 GGRLTQDC
+855 GGQLTQDC

-954 YRPVGGTRWS
+954 YRPVGGTSWS

-1028 VYGYELVGNGY
+1028 VYGYELVGSGY

-1060 DGTTGEKKLR
+1060 DGTTGEKKLQ
-1070 WEIVKRTPAAG
+1070 WEIVKRTPTAG
-1081 DFTFIAPENLEY
+1081 DFTFTAPESLEY
-1093 DGTAKEAAVRWS
+1093 DGTAKEATVRWS
-1105 TGGDRAMGMGYW
+1105 TGVDRTMGMGYW
-1117 PDNTFTVIYKQ
+1117 PDNTFTVIYEQ

-1187 WRSCAVPGCQ
+1187 WRSCSVPGCQ

-1210 CTERATCSICGAT
+1210 CTERATCSICGAA
-1223 YGTTDPNHHDLT
+1223 YGTTDPNHHGLT

-1293 CTQDGCAAYWYCPD
+1293 CTQDGCAAYWHCPD

-1322 KTYTGPEDFY
+1322 ETYTGPEDFY

-1459 EGKITTP
+1459 EVKITTP

-1479 TVCGQVLRTESVA
+1479 TVCGQVLRTESVT
-1492 KLPAPAEPTTPAVPT
+1492 KLPAPAEPTTPAVP
-1507 GDTGDTGL
+1507 TGDTGL